1 MGLFSKKVDY
11 DELYRKLSSE
21 KMAPEEARK
30 AEKELKKLAKSGD
43 KRGVIWRPL
52 TSVQIQSV
60 GSVNWATSEFEEA
73 EHKYGICEEYVRV
86 RSLPIVFNLFNESYE
101 KYNDPKGAVF
111 VARAYEHG
119 WGVEKNH
126 GKAVEIIRETE
137 NYPKDGTFFVN
148 SDLIKNA
155 YKEITGNEFPD
166 SESSEQKEKQAISDA
181 AKTQNKQPQSDIN
194 LKRVEYDGGDV
205 YEGEILNGKRHGHGT
220 YTWSDGSFYDG
231 EWKDGKKDGN
241 GKQSHP
247 DGSCYDGG
255 WKDDKMDG
263 FGVLVYS
270 NQSRYEGHWSE
281 GNENGH
287 GMLTFANGNSY
298 DGEWKDG
305 NENGH
310 GIRKY
315 INVGVYDGEWKDGD
329 ENGHGIMKYING
341 DVYDGEWKDGYENGH
356 GTMTYANGDRYD
368 GEWKDG
374 DENGH
379 GMLTFANGNSYDGD
393 WVNGEMNGNGIYT
406 YANGEKYKVTC
417 KEDEIISKE
426 PFETPKTSAAANQSN
441 QNPESEAAPSQPKSE
456 YKRIQYDG
464 GDVGEKSMSI
474 CDELKKQAE
483 QTYAEGIDKSIET
496 AAACFRLCAEG
507 LSRFPDDGGGSYPI
521 QDISLLIA
529 CSAVSGGWNRTG
541 SADRDR
547 MSERLKLYVSN
558 VNELCDDL
566 PLALTVPGFAN
577 IGRNL
582 MSSPQISAFTEHLT
596 RLFQTLDE
604 HEKMAVVTMHY
615 LMLYAVFEQWPQVDV
630 LKDAYE
636 NALVQ
641 PEEAYES
648 PESNTAEDFEWEE
661 FSSVGELHEKILRPE
676 LFRDPLDRYLLNSC
690 MYLEPFVDEFHEE
703 FAGGDYAET
712 KEIIAEI
719 LGVESGE
726 LTESIELRIDFI
738 RGFTEKEYLL
748 AAMYSLVYD
757 ERTDLA
763 PYLANLACYLWTD
776 TGDGDYLDPL
786 LDLFRISGEYDDDD
800 STWLCAILRLQENG
814 NINDPLK
821 PNDDG
826 SFDDQFTDFDDVF
839 GDLLDKGYLPGSDG
853 KMYLSDS
860 DDNGGDETEESDTG
874 DDVLL
879 RYQNGD
885 SYRGAAVGGVREGFG
900 AYFFAGGGFYRGCF
914 HADNYEGY
922 GMLDEG
928 NGRVYKGLWKDDKRC
943 GYGEQTL
950 ESGSKYF
957 GWWKDNVYH
966 GFGRFVFASGSENV
980 GEFKNGKENGIFLI
994 KRDGEWYGY
1003 KWVDGEIIPSL
1014 DGALITYNDGSGYVG
1029 QTVTEHRRGLTVRIR
1044 QGYGEYRF
1052 PGNSRNGSTNIYQ
1065 GQFSQDV
1072 PYGTGIRVDTTGEEP
1087 IILASDDFRGDSIPD
1102 GKCRAVRLTGVDS
1115 YEYALFYEGGYRDG
1129 EAFGSGMLYVAG
1141 DSENDHYR
1149 YRPYGLPIGSIVR
1162 CDHFDGGPTG
1172 AAIVT
1177 DEYGE
1182 MRYGRFVDGFWE
1194 PNK

>member
-1 MGLFSKKVDY
+1 MGLFNKMTFWDALQLLDCDYLSPHLKK
-11 DELYRKLSSE
+11 KII
-21 KMAPEEARK
+21 K
-30 AEKELKKLAKSGD
+30 AESNFTEEEKTACYIMYSLHKGDCGLALSFIN
-43 KRGVIWRPL
+43 R
-52 TSVQIQSV
+52 
-60 GSVNWATSEFEEA
+60 A
-73 EHKYGICEEYVRV
+73 EHGEELIPEIMMALFTHVAVRTF
-86 RSLPIVFNLFNESYE
+86 RAAYE
-101 KYNDPKGAVF
+101 KEPSNPDYIAF
-111 VARAYEHG
+111 FAFAYEIG
-119 WGVEKNH
+119 FYDCEKDH
-126 GKAVEIIRETE
+126 AKAVEFADLLRFTDADGALVKYALKKIFPEETHNGSTADDNVRKNATANTE
-137 NYPKDGTFFVN
+137 PTSTAVPTSAKDASNKSEPQGEFKRIEIDGDLFEGYFLNGKKNGRGKYTWANGNVYDGNWVDGKCTGKGRISWSSGAFFDGEWLDGTMTEGKYSF
-148 SDLIKNA
+148 A
-155 YKEITGNEFPD
+155 
-166 SESSEQKEKQAISDA
+166 
-181 AKTQNKQPQSDIN
+181 
-194 LKRVEYDGGDV
+194 DGSV
-205 YEGEILNGKRHGHGT
+205 YEGSFKNGKYDGYGKRIYKDGEKYEGQWHDDKKHGHGT
-220 YTWSDGSFYDG
+220 CTWANGDTYEGD
-231 EWKDGKKDGN
+231 WKDGKRCGR
-241 GKQSHP
+241 GKLIQYGKAGP
-247 DGSCYDGG
+247 DALNAGEVFIKY
-255 WKDDKMDG
+255 
-263 FGVLVYS
+263 
-270 NQSRYEGHWSE
+270 
-281 GNENGH
+281 
-287 GMLTFANGNSY
+287 SY
-298 DGEWKDG
+298 DGEWLD
-305 NENGH
+305 NREHGH
-310 GIRKY
+310 GICREGKGT
-315 INVGVYDGEWKDGD
+315 VAGMDKVYEGE
-329 ENGHGIMKYING
+329 
-341 DVYDGEWKDGYENGH
+341 
-356 GTMTYANGDRYD
+356 
-368 GEWKDG
+368 
-374 DENGH
+374 
-379 GMLTFANGNSYDGD
+379 
-393 WVNGEMNGNGIYT
+393 WVNGKKCGRFVWHFLHRDGETGKSYIDFYEDGNLIETCIPYDESIKTVEDARRAKALADGKSSSTTPVYT
-406 YANGEKYKVTC
+406 N
-417 KEDEIISKE
+417 SS
-426 PFETPKTSAAANQSN
+426 PAAA
-441 QNPESEAAPSQPKSE
+441 
-456 YKRIQYDG
+456 
-464 GDVGEKSMSI
+464 
-474 CDELKKQAE
+474 
-483 QTYAEGIDKSIET
+483 
-496 AAACFRLCAEG
+496 
-507 LSRFPDDGGGSYPI
+507 
-521 QDISLLIA
+521 QD
-529 CSAVSGGWNRTG
+529 
-541 SADRDR
+541 SAD
-547 MSERLKLYVSN
+547 
-558 VNELCDDL
+558 
-566 PLALTVPGFAN
+566 
-577 IGRNL
+577 
-582 MSSPQISAFTEHLT
+582 
-596 RLFQTLDE
+596 
-604 HEKMAVVTMHY
+604 
-615 LMLYAVFEQWPQVDV
+615 
-630 LKDAYE
+630 
-636 NALVQ
+636 
-641 PEEAYES
+641 
-648 PESNTAEDFEWEE
+648 TAEDFEWEE

-726 LTESIELRIDFI
+726 LTESIEIRIDFI

-786 LDLFRISGEYDDDD
+786 LDLFRLSGEYDDDD

-826 SFDDQFTDFDDVF
+826 SFDDQFADFDDVF
-839 GDLLDKGYLPGSDG
+839 GDLLDYGYLPGSDG

-874 DDVLL
+874 DNVLI

-914 HADNYEGY
+914 HAENFEGY

-928 NGRVYKGLWKDDKRC
+928 NGRVYKGLWKDNKRC
-943 GYGEQTL
+943 GYGEQTF

-957 GWWKDNVYH
+957 GWWKDNDYH

-980 GEFKNGKENGIFLI
+980 GEFKNGNENGIFLI

-1115 YEYALFYEGGYRDG
+1115 YKYALFYEGGYRDG

>member
-1 MGLFSKKVDY
+1 MGLFNKMTFWDALQLLDCDYLSPHLKK
-11 DELYRKLSSE
+11 KII
-21 KMAPEEARK
+21 K
-30 AEKELKKLAKSGD
+30 AESNFTEEEKTACYIMYSLHKGDCGLALSFIN
-43 KRGVIWRPL
+43 R
-52 TSVQIQSV
+52 
-60 GSVNWATSEFEEA
+60 A
-73 EHKYGICEEYVRV
+73 EHGEELIPEIMMALFTHVAVRTF
-86 RSLPIVFNLFNESYE
+86 RAAYE
-101 KYNDPKGAVF
+101 KEPSNPDYIAF
-111 VARAYEHG
+111 FAFAYEIG
-119 WGVEKNH
+119 FYDCEKDH
-126 GKAVEIIRETE
+126 AKAVEFADLLRFTDADGALVKYALKKIFPEETH
-137 NYPKDGTFFVN
+137 NGSTADDNVR
-148 SDLIKNA
+148 KNA
-155 YKEITGNEFPD
+155 TANTEPTSTAVPTSAKDPSNKSEPQGEFKRIEI
-166 SESSEQKEKQAISDA
+166 
-181 AKTQNKQPQSDIN
+181 
-194 LKRVEYDGGDV
+194 DGDLF
-205 YEGEILNGKRHGHGT
+205 EGYFLNGKKNGRGKYIWANGNVYDGNWVDGKCT
-220 YTWSDGSFYDG
+220 GKGRISWSSGASFDG
-231 EWKDGKKDGN
+231 EWKDNQMSEGKYSYADGSVYEGSFKN
-241 GKQSHP
+241 GK
-247 DGSCYDGG
+247 YDGYG
-255 WKDDKMDG
+255 KRI
-263 FGVLVYS
+263 Y
-270 NQSRYEGHWSE
+270 
-281 GNENGH
+281 
-287 GMLTFANGNSY
+287 
-298 DGEWKDG
+298 
-305 NENGH
+305 
-310 GIRKY
+310 
-315 INVGVYDGEWKDGD
+315 KDGD
-329 ENGHGIMKYING
+329 KYEGRWQSGSRNGKGVYTWADG
-341 DVYDGEWKDGYENGH
+341 DVYDGEWKDDKRCGVGRMVMYGKAGPDALNAGEVFIK
-356 GTMTYANGDRYD
+356 YSYD
-368 GEWKDG
+368 GEWLDNR
-374 DENGH
+374 EHGH
-379 GMLTFANGNSYDGD
+379 GICREGKGTVAGMDKVYEGE
-393 WVNGEMNGNGIYT
+393 WVNGKKCGRFVWHFLHRDGETGKSYIDFYEDGNLIETCIPYDESIKTVEDARRAKALADGKSSSTTPVYT
-406 YANGEKYKVTC
+406 N
-417 KEDEIISKE
+417 SS
-426 PFETPKTSAAANQSN
+426 PAAA
-441 QNPESEAAPSQPKSE
+441 
-456 YKRIQYDG
+456 
-464 GDVGEKSMSI
+464 
-474 CDELKKQAE
+474 
-483 QTYAEGIDKSIET
+483 
-496 AAACFRLCAEG
+496 
-507 LSRFPDDGGGSYPI
+507 
-521 QDISLLIA
+521 QD
-529 CSAVSGGWNRTG
+529 
-541 SADRDR
+541 SAD
-547 MSERLKLYVSN
+547 
-558 VNELCDDL
+558 
-566 PLALTVPGFAN
+566 
-577 IGRNL
+577 
-582 MSSPQISAFTEHLT
+582 
-596 RLFQTLDE
+596 
-604 HEKMAVVTMHY
+604 
-615 LMLYAVFEQWPQVDV
+615 
-630 LKDAYE
+630 
-636 NALVQ
+636 
-641 PEEAYES
+641 
-648 PESNTAEDFEWEE
+648 TAEDFEWEE
-661 FSSVGELHEKILRPE
+661 FSSVGELHEKLLRPE

-726 LTESIELRIDFI
+726 LTESIERRLDFI

-826 SFDDQFTDFDDVF
+826 SFDDQFAYFDDVF

-874 DDVLL
+874 DNVLL

-914 HADNYEGY
+914 HADNFEGY

-928 NGRVYKGLWKDDKRC
+928 NGRVYKGLWKDNKRC
-943 GYGEQTL
+943 GYGEQTF

-1115 YEYALFYEGGYRDG
+1115 YKYALFYEGGYRDG

-1177 DEYGE
+1177 DAYGE

>member
-1 MGLFSKKVDY
+1 MGLFNKMTFWDALQLLDCDYLSPHLKK
-11 DELYRKLSSE
+11 KII
-21 KMAPEEARK
+21 K
-30 AEKELKKLAKSGD
+30 AESNFTEEEKTACYIMYSLHKGDCGLALSFIN
-43 KRGVIWRPL
+43 R
-52 TSVQIQSV
+52 
-60 GSVNWATSEFEEA
+60 A
-73 EHKYGICEEYVRV
+73 EHGEELIPEIMMALFTHVAVRTF
-86 RSLPIVFNLFNESYE
+86 RAAYE
-101 KYNDPKGAVF
+101 KEPSNPDYIAF
-111 VARAYEHG
+111 FAFAYEIG
-119 WGVEKNH
+119 FYDCEKDH
-126 GKAVEIIRETE
+126 AKAVEFADLLRFTDADGALVKYALKKIFPEETH
-137 NYPKDGTFFVN
+137 NGSTADDNVR
-148 SDLIKNA
+148 KNA
-155 YKEITGNEFPD
+155 TANTEPTSTAVPTSAKDASNKSEPQGEFKRIEI
-166 SESSEQKEKQAISDA
+166 
-181 AKTQNKQPQSDIN
+181 
-194 LKRVEYDGGDV
+194 DGDLF
-205 YEGEILNGKRHGHGT
+205 EGYFLNGKKNGRGK
-220 YTWSDGSFYDG
+220 YTWANGNVYDGNWVDGKCTGKGRISWSSGASFDG
-231 EWKDGKKDGN
+231 EWKDNQMSEGKYSYADGSVYEGSFKN
-241 GKQSHP
+241 GKR
-247 DGSCYDGG
+247 DGYG
-255 WKDDKMDG
+255 KRI
-263 FGVLVYS
+263 Y
-270 NQSRYEGHWSE
+270 
-281 GNENGH
+281 
-287 GMLTFANGNSY
+287 
-298 DGEWKDG
+298 
-305 NENGH
+305 
-310 GIRKY
+310 
-315 INVGVYDGEWKDGD
+315 KDGD
-329 ENGHGIMKYING
+329 KYEGRWQSGSRNGKGVYTWADG
-341 DVYDGEWKDGYENGH
+341 DVYDGEWKDDKRCGVGRMVMYGKAGPDALNAGEVFIK
-356 GTMTYANGDRYD
+356 YSYD
-368 GEWKDG
+368 GEWLDNR
-374 DENGH
+374 EHGH
-379 GMLTFANGNSYDGD
+379 GICREGKGTVAGMDKVYEGE
-393 WVNGEMNGNGIYT
+393 WVNGKKCGRFVWHFLHRDGETGKSYIDFYEDGNLIETCIPYDESIKTVEDARRAKALADGKSSSTTPVYT
-406 YANGEKYKVTC
+406 N
-417 KEDEIISKE
+417 SS
-426 PFETPKTSAAANQSN
+426 PAAA
-441 QNPESEAAPSQPKSE
+441 
-456 YKRIQYDG
+456 
-464 GDVGEKSMSI
+464 
-474 CDELKKQAE
+474 
-483 QTYAEGIDKSIET
+483 
-496 AAACFRLCAEG
+496 
-507 LSRFPDDGGGSYPI
+507 
-521 QDISLLIA
+521 QD
-529 CSAVSGGWNRTG
+529 
-541 SADRDR
+541 SAD
-547 MSERLKLYVSN
+547 
-558 VNELCDDL
+558 
-566 PLALTVPGFAN
+566 
-577 IGRNL
+577 
-582 MSSPQISAFTEHLT
+582 
-596 RLFQTLDE
+596 
-604 HEKMAVVTMHY
+604 
-615 LMLYAVFEQWPQVDV
+615 
-630 LKDAYE
+630 
-636 NALVQ
+636 
-641 PEEAYES
+641 
-648 PESNTAEDFEWEE
+648 TAEDFEWEE
-661 FSSVGELHEKILRPE
+661 FSSVGELHEKLLRPE

-726 LTESIELRIDFI
+726 LTESIERRLDFI

-826 SFDDQFTDFDDVF
+826 SFDDQFAYFDDVF

-874 DDVLL
+874 DNVLI

-914 HADNYEGY
+914 HAENFEGY

-928 NGRVYKGLWKDDKRC
+928 NGRVYKGLWKDNKRC
-943 GYGEQTL
+943 GYGEQTF

-980 GEFKNGKENGIFLI
+980 GEFKNGNENGIFLI

-1003 KWVDGEIIPSL
+1003 KWVDGEITPSL

-1087 IILASDDFRGDSIPD
+1087 VILASDDFRGDSIPD

-1115 YEYALFYEGGYRDG
+1115 YKYALFYEGGYRDG
-1129 EAFGSGMLYVAG
+1129 EAFGSGMLYVVG

>member
-1 MGLFSKKVDY
+1 MGIFGKKPTY
-11 DELYRKLSSE
+11 EELYEYLTSTEKVKYEDLKKDERKT
-21 KMAPEEARK
+21 KK
-30 AEKELKKLAKSGD
+30 AEKLIDKWWFSGKKEGWLLKPLVELK
-43 KRGVIWRPL
+43 
-52 TSVQIQSV
+52 QSYYSAAC
-60 GSVNWATSEFEEA
+60 GHFNQTERTFLGNSEEFIA
-73 EHKYGICEEYVRV
+73 I
-86 RSLPIVFNLFNESYE
+86 RSLPMVFE
-101 KYNDPKGAVF
+101 KINNQHKMFMKPQLDIASF
-111 VARAYEHG
+111 VARSYEHG
-119 WGVEKNH
+119 WGVQQDHN
-126 GKAVEIIRETE
+126 KALEIIKSL
-137 NYPKDGTFFVN
+137 NF
-148 SDLIKNA
+148 
-155 YKEITGNEFPD
+155 TGEDPNTV
-166 SESSEQKEKQAISDA
+166 SYQDA
-181 AKTQNKQPQSDIN
+181 AAAYQ
-194 LKRVEYDGGDV
+194 
-205 YEGEILNGKRHGHGT
+205 EI
-220 YTWSDGSFYDG
+220 
-231 EWKDGKKDGN
+231 
-241 GKQSHP
+241 
-247 DGSCYDGG
+247 
-255 WKDDKMDG
+255 
-263 FGVLVYS
+263 V
-270 NQSRYEGHWSE
+270 
-281 GNENGH
+281 
-287 GMLTFANGNSY
+287 
-298 DGEWKDG
+298 
-305 NENGH
+305 
-310 GIRKY
+310 GI
-315 INVGVYDGEWKDGD
+315 G
-329 ENGHGIMKYING
+329 
-341 DVYDGEWKDGYENGH
+341 
-356 GTMTYANGDRYD
+356 
-368 GEWKDG
+368 
-374 DENGH
+374 
-379 GMLTFANGNSYDGD
+379 
-393 WVNGEMNGNGIYT
+393 
-406 YANGEKYKVTC
+406 
-417 KEDEIISKE
+417 SKE
-426 PFETPKTSAAANQSN
+426 FYE
-441 QNPESEAAPSQPKSE
+441 
-456 YKRIQYDG
+456 
-464 GDVGEKSMSI
+464 M
-474 CDELKKQAE
+474 LKKQE
-483 QTYAEGIDKSIET
+483 KNRD
-496 AAACFRLCAEG
+496 AAAAYEKK
-507 LSRFPDDGGGSYPI
+507 SSSTTPVYTNSSPAAA
-521 QDISLLIA
+521 QD
-529 CSAVSGGWNRTG
+529 
-541 SADRDR
+541 SADTA
-547 MSERLKLYVSN
+547 
-558 VNELCDDL
+558 DD
-566 PLALTVPGFAN
+566 FA
-577 IGRNL
+577 
-582 MSSPQISAFTEHLT
+582 
-596 RLFQTLDE
+596 
-604 HEKMAVVTMHY
+604 
-615 LMLYAVFEQWPQVDV
+615 
-630 LKDAYE
+630 
-636 NALVQ
+636 
-641 PEEAYES
+641 
-648 PESNTAEDFEWEE
+648 WEE
-661 FSSVGELHEKILRPE
+661 FATVDELHEKILRPE
-676 LFRDPLDRYLLNSC
+676 LFRDPEDRYIRNSC
-690 MYLEPFVDEFHEE
+690 MYLDTFIDEFREE

-726 LTESIELRIDFI
+726 LTECIERRLDFI

-776 TGDGDYLDPL
+776 TRDGDYLDPL
-786 LDLFRISGEYDDDD
+786 LDLFRISGEYDDND

-814 NINDPLK
+814 NIDDPLK

-826 SFDDQFTDFDDVF
+826 SFDDQFAYFDDVF
-839 GDLLDKGYLPGSDG
+839 GDLLEQGYLPGSDG
-853 KMYLSDS
+853 KMFLSDIG
-860 DDNGGDETEESDTG
+860 DDSEEEAEESDTG
-874 DDVLL
+874 DNVLL

-900 AYFFAGGGFYRGCF
+900 AYFFAGGGFYQGCF

-1194 PNK
+1194 PN

>member
-1 MGLFSKKVDY
+1 MGLFNKMTFWDALQLLDCDYLSPHLKK
-11 DELYRKLSSE
+11 KII
-21 KMAPEEARK
+21 K
-30 AEKELKKLAKSGD
+30 AESNFTEEEKTACYIMYSLHKGDCGLALSFIN
-43 KRGVIWRPL
+43 R
-52 TSVQIQSV
+52 
-60 GSVNWATSEFEEA
+60 A
-73 EHKYGICEEYVRV
+73 EHGEELIPEIMMALFTHVAVRTF
-86 RSLPIVFNLFNESYE
+86 RAAYE
-101 KYNDPKGAVF
+101 KEPSNPDYIAF
-111 VARAYEHG
+111 FAFAYEIG
-119 WGVEKNH
+119 FYDCEKDH
-126 GKAVEIIRETE
+126 AKAVEFADLLRFTDTDGVLVKYALKKIFPEETH
-137 NYPKDGTFFVN
+137 NGSTADDN
-148 SDLIKNA
+148 DRKNA
-155 YKEITGNEFPD
+155 TANTDPTSTAVPTSAKDPSDKSAPQAEF
-166 SESSEQKEKQAISDA
+166 
-181 AKTQNKQPQSDIN
+181 
-194 LKRVEYDGGDV
+194 KRVEYDGGDV
-205 YEGEILNGKRHGHGT
+205 YEGEILNGKRHGKGK
-220 YTWSDGSFYDG
+220 YTWSDGSFYEG
-231 EWKDGKKDGN
+231 EWKDDRKDGN

-281 GNENGH
+281 GYENGH

-341 DVYDGEWKDGYENGH
+341 DVYDGEWKDGNENGH

-374 DENGH
+374 HENGH

-426 PFETPKTSAAANQSN
+426 PFETPKTSSTVIRSN
-441 QNPESEAAPSQPKSE
+441 QKAKTE
-456 YKRIQYDG
+456 YKQIRYDG

-661 FSSVGELHEKILRPE
+661 FSSVGELHEKLLRPE

-690 MYLEPFVDEFHEE
+690 MYMEPFVDEFHEE

-763 PYLANLACYLWTD
+763 PYLANLACYLWTY
-776 TGDGDYLDPL
+776 TRDGDYLDPL

-826 SFDDQFTDFDDVF
+826 SFDDQFADFDDVF

-874 DDVLL
+874 DNVLL

-900 AYFFAGGGFYRGCF
+900 AYFFADGGFYRGYF
-914 HADNYEGY
+914 HADSYEGY

-943 GYGEQTL
+943 GYGEQTF

-957 GWWKDNVYH
+957 GWWKDDCFQ
-966 GFGRFVFASGSENV
+966 GFGCMTLSGGEVYV
-980 GEFKNGKENGIFLI
+980 GEYENDKENGIFLYNWGN
-994 KRDGEWYGY
+994 KWSGY
-1003 KWVDGEIIPSL
+1003 KAADGKVIGSSA
-1014 DGALITYNDGSGYVG
+1014 GRWTAYKDGSEYCGPII
-1029 QTVTEHRRGLTVRIR
+1029 ERRRGNTIYRVKE
-1044 QGYGEYRF
+1044 GFGEYRF
-1052 PGNSRNGSTNIYQ
+1052 PDDDSECPSDRYL
-1065 GQFSQDV
+1065 GQFKDDM
-1072 PYGTGIRVDTTGEEP
+1072 PYGTGIRLYTSPETDMP
-1087 IILASDDFRGDSIPD
+1087 IIMASDDFRGDIIPRGHFQSVCGIKDPSGNCDFFLYYVGECKDSVCYGRGVMYVIGTTERSRYTPYGVKGGSIIYCDTFREHPD
-1102 GKCRAVRLTGVDS
+1102 GPATVINR
-1115 YEYALFYEGGYRDG
+1115 YEEEL
-1129 EAFGSGMLYVAG
+1129 
-1141 DSENDHYR
+1141 H
-1149 YRPYGLPIGSIVR
+1149 
-1162 CDHFDGGPTG
+1162 
-1172 AAIVT
+1172 
-1177 DEYGE
+1177 
-1182 MRYGRFVDGFWE
+1182 GRFVDGMFE
-1194 PNK
+1194 QYK

>member
-1 MGLFSKKVDY
+1 MGLFNKMTFWDALQLLDCDYLSPHLKK
-11 DELYRKLSSE
+11 KII
-21 KMAPEEARK
+21 K
-30 AEKELKKLAKSGD
+30 AESNFTEEEKTACYIMYSLHKGDCGLALSFIN
-43 KRGVIWRPL
+43 R
-52 TSVQIQSV
+52 
-60 GSVNWATSEFEEA
+60 A
-73 EHKYGICEEYVRV
+73 EHGEELIPEIMMALFTHVAVRTF
-86 RSLPIVFNLFNESYE
+86 RAAYE
-101 KYNDPKGAVF
+101 KEPSNPDYIAF
-111 VARAYEHG
+111 FAFAYEIG
-119 WGVEKNH
+119 FYDCEKDH
-126 GKAVEIIRETE
+126 AKAVEFADLLRFTDADGALVKYALKKIFPEETH
-137 NYPKDGTFFVN
+137 NGSTADDNVR
-148 SDLIKNA
+148 KNA
-155 YKEITGNEFPD
+155 TANTEPTSTAVPTSAKDASNKSEPQGEFKRIEI
-166 SESSEQKEKQAISDA
+166 
-181 AKTQNKQPQSDIN
+181 
-194 LKRVEYDGGDV
+194 DGDLF
-205 YEGEILNGKRHGHGT
+205 EGYFLNGKKNGRGK
-220 YTWSDGSFYDG
+220 YTWANGNVYDGNWVDGKCTGKGRISWSSGASFDG
-231 EWKDGKKDGN
+231 EWKDNQMSEGKYSYADGSVYEGSFKN
-241 GKQSHP
+241 GKR
-247 DGSCYDGG
+247 DGYG
-255 WKDDKMDG
+255 KRI
-263 FGVLVYS
+263 Y
-270 NQSRYEGHWSE
+270 
-281 GNENGH
+281 
-287 GMLTFANGNSY
+287 
-298 DGEWKDG
+298 
-305 NENGH
+305 
-310 GIRKY
+310 
-315 INVGVYDGEWKDGD
+315 KDGD
-329 ENGHGIMKYING
+329 KYEGRWQSGSRNGKGVYTWADG
-341 DVYDGEWKDGYENGH
+341 DVYDGEWKDDKRCGVGRMVMYGKAGPDALNAGEVFIK
-356 GTMTYANGDRYD
+356 YSYD
-368 GEWKDG
+368 GEWLDNR
-374 DENGH
+374 EHGH
-379 GMLTFANGNSYDGD
+379 GICREGKGTVAGMDKVYEGE
-393 WVNGEMNGNGIYT
+393 WVNGKKCGRFVWHFLHRDGETGKSYIDFYEDGNLIETCIPYDESIKTVEDARRAKALADGKSSSTTPVYT
-406 YANGEKYKVTC
+406 N
-417 KEDEIISKE
+417 SS
-426 PFETPKTSAAANQSN
+426 PAAA
-441 QNPESEAAPSQPKSE
+441 
-456 YKRIQYDG
+456 
-464 GDVGEKSMSI
+464 
-474 CDELKKQAE
+474 
-483 QTYAEGIDKSIET
+483 
-496 AAACFRLCAEG
+496 
-507 LSRFPDDGGGSYPI
+507 
-521 QDISLLIA
+521 QD
-529 CSAVSGGWNRTG
+529 
-541 SADRDR
+541 SAD
-547 MSERLKLYVSN
+547 
-558 VNELCDDL
+558 
-566 PLALTVPGFAN
+566 
-577 IGRNL
+577 
-582 MSSPQISAFTEHLT
+582 
-596 RLFQTLDE
+596 
-604 HEKMAVVTMHY
+604 
-615 LMLYAVFEQWPQVDV
+615 
-630 LKDAYE
+630 
-636 NALVQ
+636 
-641 PEEAYES
+641 
-648 PESNTAEDFEWEE
+648 TAEDFEWEE
-661 FSSVGELHEKILRPE
+661 FSSVGELHEKLLRPE

-726 LTESIELRIDFI
+726 LTESIERRLDFI

-786 LDLFRISGEYDDDD
+786 LDLFRLSGEYDDDD

-826 SFDDQFTDFDDVF
+826 SFDDQFAYFDDVF

-874 DDVLL
+874 DNVLI

-928 NGRVYKGLWKDDKRC
+928 NGRVYKGLWKDHKRC
-943 GYGEQTL
+943 GYGEQTF

-957 GWWKDNVYH
+957 GWWKDNDYH

-980 GEFKNGKENGIFLI
+980 GEFKNGNENGIFLI

-1115 YEYALFYEGGYRDG
+1115 YKYALFYEGGYRDG

>member
-1 MGLFSKKVDY
+1 MKNIYLFSEID
-11 DELYRKLSSE
+11 SS
-21 KMAPEEARK
+21 
-30 AEKELKKLAKSGD
+30 
-43 KRGVIWRPL
+43 
-52 TSVQIQSV
+52 
-60 GSVNWATSEFEEA
+60 
-73 EHKYGICEEYVRV
+73 
-86 RSLPIVFNLFNESYE
+86 
-101 KYNDPKGAVF
+101 
-111 VARAYEHG
+111 
-119 WGVEKNH
+119 
-126 GKAVEIIRETE
+126 IRETL
-137 NYPKDGTFFVN
+137 G
-148 SDLIKNA
+148 KNA
-155 YKEITGNEFPD
+155 CEMIDAEPNSLGFVLTQEACAEFYITREIEKDLRGRITAVLDGLCSDAGVKFGESATVSIFASTVVPMPGILEKINGVGLNESVLSTLPDEAAQKAWALHLQLMKAFACELYVSSQHFTDLENEATGKYGVDEIEKLSVEALRELCAAFKNVYAAQGVCSLSTDPYEQFFMLLKTAFRSWDNPRACWYRRTKGITD
-166 SESSEQKEKQAISDA
+166 SGISIAVQLVDLKTGKYFKNRTTIAAADRNNKEKDPSDKSAPQAEFKRLEIDG
-181 AKTQNKQPQSDIN
+181 DLFEGYFIN
-194 LKRVEYDGGDV
+194 GKKNGRGKYIWANGNVYDGNWVD
-205 YEGEILNGKRHGHGT
+205 GKCTGKGRIS
-220 YTWSDGSFYDG
+220 WSSGASFDG
-231 EWKDGKKDGN
+231 EWKDNQMSEGKYSYADGSVYEGSFKN
-241 GKQSHP
+241 GK
-247 DGSCYDGG
+247 YDGYG
-255 WKDDKMDG
+255 KRI
-263 FGVLVYS
+263 Y
-270 NQSRYEGHWSE
+270 
-281 GNENGH
+281 
-287 GMLTFANGNSY
+287 
-298 DGEWKDG
+298 
-305 NENGH
+305 
-310 GIRKY
+310 
-315 INVGVYDGEWKDGD
+315 KDGD
-329 ENGHGIMKYING
+329 KYEGRWQSGSRNGKGVYTWADG
-341 DVYDGEWKDGYENGH
+341 DVYDGEWKDDKRCGVGRMVMYGKAGPDALNAGEIFIK
-356 GTMTYANGDRYD
+356 YSYD
-368 GEWKDG
+368 GEWLDNR
-374 DENGH
+374 EHGH
-379 GMLTFANGNSYDGD
+379 GICREGKGTVAGMDKVYEGE
-393 WVNGEMNGNGIYT
+393 WVNGKKCGRFVWHFLHRDGETGKSYIDFYEDGRAVETYIPYDESIKTVEDARRARALADGKSSSTTPVYT
-406 YANGEKYKVTC
+406 N
-417 KEDEIISKE
+417 SS
-426 PFETPKTSAAANQSN
+426 PAAA
-441 QNPESEAAPSQPKSE
+441 
-456 YKRIQYDG
+456 
-464 GDVGEKSMSI
+464 
-474 CDELKKQAE
+474 
-483 QTYAEGIDKSIET
+483 
-496 AAACFRLCAEG
+496 
-507 LSRFPDDGGGSYPI
+507 
-521 QDISLLIA
+521 QD
-529 CSAVSGGWNRTG
+529 
-541 SADRDR
+541 SAD
-547 MSERLKLYVSN
+547 
-558 VNELCDDL
+558 
-566 PLALTVPGFAN
+566 
-577 IGRNL
+577 
-582 MSSPQISAFTEHLT
+582 
-596 RLFQTLDE
+596 
-604 HEKMAVVTMHY
+604 
-615 LMLYAVFEQWPQVDV
+615 
-630 LKDAYE
+630 
-636 NALVQ
+636 
-641 PEEAYES
+641 
-648 PESNTAEDFEWEE
+648 TAEDFEWEE
-661 FSSVGELHEKILRPE
+661 FSSVGELHEKLLRPE
-676 LFRDPLDRYLLNSC
+676 LFRDPRDRYLLNSC

-726 LTESIELRIDFI
+726 LTENIELRIDFI

-776 TGDGDYLDPL
+776 TGDSDYFDPL
-786 LDLFRISGEYDDDD
+786 LDLFRLSGEYDDDD

-814 NINDPLK
+814 NIDDPLK

-826 SFDDQFTDFDDVF
+826 SFDDQFADFDDVF

-874 DDVLL
+874 DNVLL

-914 HADNYEGY
+914 HADNFEGY

-928 NGRVYKGLWKDDKRC
+928 NGRVYKGLWKDNKRC
-943 GYGEQTL
+943 GYGEQTF

-1003 KWVDGEIIPSL
+1003 KWIDGEITPSL

-1052 PGNSRNGSTNIYQ
+1052 PGNSRNGSTNIYL

-1087 IILASDDFRGDSIPD
+1087 VILASDDFRGDSIPD

-1115 YEYALFYEGGYRDG
+1115 YKYALFYEGGYRDG

>member
-1 MGLFSKKVDY
+1 MGLFNKMTFWDALQLLDCDYLSPHLKK
-11 DELYRKLSSE
+11 KII
-21 KMAPEEARK
+21 K
-30 AEKELKKLAKSGD
+30 AESNFTEEEKTACYIMYSLHKGDCGLALSFIN
-43 KRGVIWRPL
+43 R
-52 TSVQIQSV
+52 
-60 GSVNWATSEFEEA
+60 A
-73 EHKYGICEEYVRV
+73 EHGEELIPEIMMALFTHVAVRTF
-86 RSLPIVFNLFNESYE
+86 RAAYE
-101 KYNDPKGAVF
+101 KEPSNPDYIAF
-111 VARAYEHG
+111 FAFAYEIG
-119 WGVEKNH
+119 FYDCEKDH
-126 GKAVEIIRETE
+126 AKAVEFADLLRFTDADGALVKYALKKIFPEETH
-137 NYPKDGTFFVN
+137 NGSTADDNVR
-148 SDLIKNA
+148 KNA
-155 YKEITGNEFPD
+155 TANTEPTSTAVPTSAKDASNKSEPQGEFKRIEI
-166 SESSEQKEKQAISDA
+166 
-181 AKTQNKQPQSDIN
+181 
-194 LKRVEYDGGDV
+194 DGDLF
-205 YEGEILNGKRHGHGT
+205 EGYFLNGKKNGRGK
-220 YTWSDGSFYDG
+220 YTWANGNVYDGNWVDGKCTGKGRISWSSGASFDG
-231 EWKDGKKDGN
+231 EWKDNQMSEGKYSYADGSVYEGSFKN
-241 GKQSHP
+241 GKR
-247 DGSCYDGG
+247 DGYG
-255 WKDDKMDG
+255 KRI
-263 FGVLVYS
+263 Y
-270 NQSRYEGHWSE
+270 
-281 GNENGH
+281 
-287 GMLTFANGNSY
+287 
-298 DGEWKDG
+298 
-305 NENGH
+305 
-310 GIRKY
+310 
-315 INVGVYDGEWKDGD
+315 KDGD
-329 ENGHGIMKYING
+329 KYEGRWQSGSRNGKGVYTWADG
-341 DVYDGEWKDGYENGH
+341 DVYDGEWKDDKRCGVGRMVMYGKAGPDALNAGEVFIK
-356 GTMTYANGDRYD
+356 YSYD
-368 GEWKDG
+368 GEWLDNR
-374 DENGH
+374 EHGH
-379 GMLTFANGNSYDGD
+379 GICREGKGTVAGMDKVYEGE
-393 WVNGEMNGNGIYT
+393 WVNGKKCGRFVWHFLHRDGETGKSYIDFYEDGNLIETCIPYDESIKTVEDARRAKALADGKSSSTTPVYT
-406 YANGEKYKVTC
+406 N
-417 KEDEIISKE
+417 SS
-426 PFETPKTSAAANQSN
+426 PAAA
-441 QNPESEAAPSQPKSE
+441 
-456 YKRIQYDG
+456 
-464 GDVGEKSMSI
+464 
-474 CDELKKQAE
+474 
-483 QTYAEGIDKSIET
+483 
-496 AAACFRLCAEG
+496 
-507 LSRFPDDGGGSYPI
+507 
-521 QDISLLIA
+521 QD
-529 CSAVSGGWNRTG
+529 
-541 SADRDR
+541 SAD
-547 MSERLKLYVSN
+547 
-558 VNELCDDL
+558 
-566 PLALTVPGFAN
+566 
-577 IGRNL
+577 
-582 MSSPQISAFTEHLT
+582 
-596 RLFQTLDE
+596 
-604 HEKMAVVTMHY
+604 
-615 LMLYAVFEQWPQVDV
+615 
-630 LKDAYE
+630 
-636 NALVQ
+636 
-641 PEEAYES
+641 
-648 PESNTAEDFEWEE
+648 TAEDFEWEE
-661 FSSVGELHEKILRPE
+661 FSSVGELHEKLLRPE

-726 LTESIELRIDFI
+726 LTESIERRLDFI

-826 SFDDQFTDFDDVF
+826 SFDDQFADFDDVF

-874 DDVLL
+874 DNVLL

-914 HADNYEGY
+914 HADNFEGY

-928 NGRVYKGLWKDDKRC
+928 NGRVYKGLWKDNKRC
-943 GYGEQTL
+943 GYGEQTF

-980 GEFKNGKENGIFLI
+980 GEFKNGNENGIFLI

-1003 KWVDGEIIPSL
+1003 KWVDGEITPSL

-1087 IILASDDFRGDSIPD
+1087 VILASDDFRGDSIPD

-1115 YEYALFYEGGYRDG
+1115 YKYALFYEGGYRDG
-1129 EAFGSGMLYVAG
+1129 EAFGSGMLYVVG

>member
-1 MGLFSKKVDY
+1 MKNIYLFSEID
-11 DELYRKLSSE
+11 SS
-21 KMAPEEARK
+21 
-30 AEKELKKLAKSGD
+30 
-43 KRGVIWRPL
+43 
-52 TSVQIQSV
+52 
-60 GSVNWATSEFEEA
+60 
-73 EHKYGICEEYVRV
+73 
-86 RSLPIVFNLFNESYE
+86 
-101 KYNDPKGAVF
+101 
-111 VARAYEHG
+111 
-119 WGVEKNH
+119 
-126 GKAVEIIRETE
+126 IRETL
-137 NYPKDGTFFVN
+137 G
-148 SDLIKNA
+148 KNA
-155 YKEITGNEFPD
+155 CEMIDAEPNSLGFVLTQEACAEFYITREIEKDLRGRITAVLDGLCSDAGVKFGESATVSIFASTVVPMPGILEKINGVGLNESVLSTLPDEAAQKAWALHLQLMKAFACELYVSSQHFTDLENEATGKYGVDEIEKLSVEALRELCAAFKNVYAAQGVCSLSTDPYEQFFMLLKTAFRSWDNPRACWYRRTKGITD
-166 SESSEQKEKQAISDA
+166 SGLSIAVQLVDLKTGKYFKNRTTIAAADRNNKEKDPSDKSAPQAEFKRLEIDG
-181 AKTQNKQPQSDIN
+181 DLFEGYFIN
-194 LKRVEYDGGDV
+194 GKKNGRGKYIWANGNVYDGNWVD
-205 YEGEILNGKRHGHGT
+205 GKCTGKGRIS
-220 YTWSDGSFYDG
+220 WSSGASFDG
-231 EWKDGKKDGN
+231 EWKDNQMSEGKYSYADGSVYEGSFKN
-241 GKQSHP
+241 GK
-247 DGSCYDGG
+247 YDGYG
-255 WKDDKMDG
+255 KRI
-263 FGVLVYS
+263 Y
-270 NQSRYEGHWSE
+270 
-281 GNENGH
+281 
-287 GMLTFANGNSY
+287 
-298 DGEWKDG
+298 
-305 NENGH
+305 
-310 GIRKY
+310 
-315 INVGVYDGEWKDGD
+315 KDGD
-329 ENGHGIMKYING
+329 KYEGRWQSGSRNGKGVYTWADG
-341 DVYDGEWKDGYENGH
+341 DVYDGEWKDDKRCGVGRMVMYGKAGPDALNAGEIFIK
-356 GTMTYANGDRYD
+356 YSYD
-368 GEWKDG
+368 GEWLDNR
-374 DENGH
+374 EHGH
-379 GMLTFANGNSYDGD
+379 GICREGKGTVAGMDKVYEGE
-393 WVNGEMNGNGIYT
+393 WVNGKKCGRFVWHFLHRD
-406 YANGEKYKVTC
+406 GETGKSYIDFY
-417 KEDEIISKE
+417 EDGR
-426 PFETPKTSAAANQSN
+426 A
-441 QNPESEAAPSQPKSE
+441 
-456 YKRIQYDG
+456 
-464 GDVGEKSMSI
+464 
-474 CDELKKQAE
+474 
-483 QTYAEGIDKSIET
+483 IET
-496 AAACFRLCAEG
+496 CIPYDESIKTVEDGRRAKDSYYGSMPSNMSGGYASGRSGSQSVG
-507 LSRFPDDGGGSYPI
+507 LSDTRDSN
-521 QDISLLIA
+521 S
-529 CSAVSGGWNRTG
+529 
-541 SADRDR
+541 DRASD
-547 MSERLKLYVSN
+547 
-558 VNELCDDL
+558 
-566 PLALTVPGFAN
+566 
-577 IGRNL
+577 
-582 MSSPQISAFTEHLT
+582 
-596 RLFQTLDE
+596 
-604 HEKMAVVTMHY
+604 
-615 LMLYAVFEQWPQVDV
+615 
-630 LKDAYE
+630 
-636 NALVQ
+636 
-641 PEEAYES
+641 
-648 PESNTAEDFEWEE
+648 EWEE
-661 FSSVGELHEKILRPE
+661 FSSISELHEKLLRPE
-676 LFRDPLDRYLLNSC
+676 LFRDPRDRYLLNSC

-726 LTESIELRIDFI
+726 LTENIELRIDFI

-776 TGDGDYLDPL
+776 TGDSDYFDPL
-786 LDLFRISGEYDDDD
+786 LDLFRLSGEYDDDD

-814 NINDPLK
+814 NIDDPLK

-826 SFDDQFTDFDDVF
+826 SFDDQFADFDDVF

-874 DDVLL
+874 DNVLL

-914 HADNYEGY
+914 HAENFEGY

-928 NGRVYKGLWKDDKRC
+928 NGRVYKGLWKDNKRC
-943 GYGEQTL
+943 GYGEQTF

-980 GEFKNGKENGIFLI
+980 GEFKNGNENGIFLI

-1003 KWVDGEIIPSL
+1003 KWADGEITPSL

-1029 QTVTEHRRGLTVRIR
+1029 QTVTKHRRGLTVRIR

-1087 IILASDDFRGDSIPD
+1087 VILASDDFRGDSIPD

-1129 EAFGSGMLYVAG
+1129 GAFGSGMLYVAG

>member
-1 MGLFSKKVDY
+1 MGLFNKMTFWDALQLLDCDYLSPHLKK
-11 DELYRKLSSE
+11 KII
-21 KMAPEEARK
+21 K
-30 AEKELKKLAKSGD
+30 AESNFTEEEKTACYIMYSLHKGDCGLALSFIN
-43 KRGVIWRPL
+43 R
-52 TSVQIQSV
+52 
-60 GSVNWATSEFEEA
+60 A
-73 EHKYGICEEYVRV
+73 EHGEELIPEIMMALFTHVAVRTF
-86 RSLPIVFNLFNESYE
+86 RAAYE
-101 KYNDPKGAVF
+101 KEPSNPDYIAF
-111 VARAYEHG
+111 FAFAYEIG
-119 WGVEKNH
+119 FYDCEKDH
-126 GKAVEIIRETE
+126 AKAVEFADLLRFTDADGALVKYALKKIFPEETH
-137 NYPKDGTFFVN
+137 NGSTADDNVR
-148 SDLIKNA
+148 KNA
-155 YKEITGNEFPD
+155 TANTEPTSTAVPTSAKDPSNKSEPQGEFKRIEI
-166 SESSEQKEKQAISDA
+166 
-181 AKTQNKQPQSDIN
+181 
-194 LKRVEYDGGDV
+194 DGDLF
-205 YEGEILNGKRHGHGT
+205 EGYFLNGKKNGRGKYIWANGNVYDGNWVDGKCT
-220 YTWSDGSFYDG
+220 GKGRISWSSGASFDG
-231 EWKDGKKDGN
+231 EWKDNQMSEGKYSYADGSVYEGSFKN
-241 GKQSHP
+241 GK
-247 DGSCYDGG
+247 YDGYG
-255 WKDDKMDG
+255 KRI
-263 FGVLVYS
+263 Y
-270 NQSRYEGHWSE
+270 
-281 GNENGH
+281 
-287 GMLTFANGNSY
+287 
-298 DGEWKDG
+298 
-305 NENGH
+305 
-310 GIRKY
+310 
-315 INVGVYDGEWKDGD
+315 KDGD
-329 ENGHGIMKYING
+329 KYEGRWQSGSRNGKGVYTWADG
-341 DVYDGEWKDGYENGH
+341 DVYDGEWKDDKRCGVGRMVMYGKAGPDALNAGEVFIK
-356 GTMTYANGDRYD
+356 YSYD
-368 GEWKDG
+368 GEWLG
-374 DENGH
+374 NREHGH
-379 GMLTFANGNSYDGD
+379 GICREGKGTVAGMDKVYEGE
-393 WVNGEMNGNGIYT
+393 WVNGKKCGRFVWHFLHRDGETGKSYIDFYEDGNLIETCIPYDESIKTVEDARRAKALADGKSSSTTPVYT
-406 YANGEKYKVTC
+406 N
-417 KEDEIISKE
+417 SS
-426 PFETPKTSAAANQSN
+426 PAAA
-441 QNPESEAAPSQPKSE
+441 
-456 YKRIQYDG
+456 
-464 GDVGEKSMSI
+464 
-474 CDELKKQAE
+474 
-483 QTYAEGIDKSIET
+483 
-496 AAACFRLCAEG
+496 
-507 LSRFPDDGGGSYPI
+507 
-521 QDISLLIA
+521 QD
-529 CSAVSGGWNRTG
+529 
-541 SADRDR
+541 SAD
-547 MSERLKLYVSN
+547 
-558 VNELCDDL
+558 
-566 PLALTVPGFAN
+566 
-577 IGRNL
+577 
-582 MSSPQISAFTEHLT
+582 
-596 RLFQTLDE
+596 
-604 HEKMAVVTMHY
+604 
-615 LMLYAVFEQWPQVDV
+615 
-630 LKDAYE
+630 
-636 NALVQ
+636 
-641 PEEAYES
+641 
-648 PESNTAEDFEWEE
+648 TAEDFEWEE
-661 FSSVGELHEKILRPE
+661 FSSVGELHEKLLRPE

-786 LDLFRISGEYDDDD
+786 LDLFRLSGEYDDDD

-814 NINDPLK
+814 NIDDPLK

-826 SFDDQFTDFDDVF
+826 SFDNQFADFDDVF
-839 GDLLDKGYLPGSDG
+839 GDLLDYGYLPGSDG

-874 DDVLL
+874 DNVLF

-928 NGRVYKGLWKDDKRC
+928 NGRVYKGLWKDHKRC
-943 GYGEQTL
+943 GYGEQTF

-957 GWWKDNVYH
+957 GWWKDNDYH

-980 GEFKNGKENGIFLI
+980 GEFKNGNENGIFLI

-1115 YEYALFYEGGYRDG
+1115 YKYALFYEGGYRDG

>member
-1 MGLFSKKVDY
+1 MKNIYLFSEID
-11 DELYRKLSSE
+11 SS
-21 KMAPEEARK
+21 
-30 AEKELKKLAKSGD
+30 
-43 KRGVIWRPL
+43 
-52 TSVQIQSV
+52 
-60 GSVNWATSEFEEA
+60 
-73 EHKYGICEEYVRV
+73 
-86 RSLPIVFNLFNESYE
+86 
-101 KYNDPKGAVF
+101 
-111 VARAYEHG
+111 
-119 WGVEKNH
+119 
-126 GKAVEIIRETE
+126 IRETL
-137 NYPKDGTFFVN
+137 G
-148 SDLIKNA
+148 KNA
-155 YKEITGNEFPD
+155 CEMIDTEPNSLGFVLTQEACAEFYITREIEKDLRGRITAVLDGLCSDAGVKFGESATVSIFASTVVPMPGILEKINGVGLNESVLSTLPDEAAQKAWALHLQLMKAFACEMDVSSRHFTDLENEATGKYGVDEIEKLSVEALRELCAAFKNVYAAQGVCSLSTDPYEQFFMLLETAFRSWDNPRACVYRGMKGITD
-166 SESSEQKEKQAISDA
+166 SGLSIAVQLVDLKTGKYFKNRTTIAAADRNNKEKDA
-181 AKTQNKQPQSDIN
+181 SNKSEPQGEF
-194 LKRVEYDGGDV
+194 KRIEIDGDLF
-205 YEGEILNGKRHGHGT
+205 EGYFINGKKNGRGKYIWANGDIFDGNWVDGKRT
-220 YTWSDGSFYDG
+220 GKGRITWSNGDTYEG
-231 EWKDGKKDGN
+231 EWKDGKLCGR
-241 GKQSHP
+241 GKLIQYGKSP
-247 DGSCYDGG
+247 SGETYM
-255 WKDDKMDG
+255 K
-263 FGVLVYS
+263 Y
-270 NQSRYEGHWSE
+270 
-281 GNENGH
+281 
-287 GMLTFANGNSY
+287 SY
-298 DGEWKDG
+298 DGEWLD
-305 NENGH
+305 NREHGH
-310 GIRKY
+310 GICVEGDFGWEKMDK
-315 INVGVYDGEWKDGD
+315 VFEGEWVDGKRQGRFVWYYTNSKGGRYMDFYEDGNLIETCIPYD
-329 ENGHGIMKYING
+329 ESIKTVE
-341 DVYDGEWKDGYENGH
+341 DARRARALADAKSSSTTPVY
-356 GTMTYANGDRYD
+356 T
-368 GEWKDG
+368 
-374 DENGH
+374 
-379 GMLTFANGNSYDGD
+379 NS
-393 WVNGEMNGNGIYT
+393 
-406 YANGEKYKVTC
+406 
-417 KEDEIISKE
+417 S
-426 PFETPKTSAAANQSN
+426 PAAAQ
-441 QNPESEAAPSQPKSE
+441 
-456 YKRIQYDG
+456 
-464 GDVGEKSMSI
+464 
-474 CDELKKQAE
+474 
-483 QTYAEGIDKSIET
+483 
-496 AAACFRLCAEG
+496 
-507 LSRFPDDGGGSYPI
+507 
-521 QDISLLIA
+521 
-529 CSAVSGGWNRTG
+529 G
-541 SADRDR
+541 SAD
-547 MSERLKLYVSN
+547 
-558 VNELCDDL
+558 
-566 PLALTVPGFAN
+566 
-577 IGRNL
+577 
-582 MSSPQISAFTEHLT
+582 
-596 RLFQTLDE
+596 
-604 HEKMAVVTMHY
+604 
-615 LMLYAVFEQWPQVDV
+615 
-630 LKDAYE
+630 
-636 NALVQ
+636 
-641 PEEAYES
+641 
-648 PESNTAEDFEWEE
+648 TAEDFEWEE
-661 FSSVGELHEKILRPE
+661 FSSVGELHEKLLRPE
-676 LFRDPLDRYLLNSC
+676 LFRDPEDRYLLNSC
-690 MYLEPFVDEFHEE
+690 MYLDTFIDEFREE
-703 FAGGDYAET
+703 FTDGDYAET

-726 LTESIELRIDFI
+726 LTECIERRLDFI

-748 AAMYSLVYD
+748 AAMYSLAYD

-800 STWLCAILRLQENG
+800 STWLCAILRLRENG
-814 NINDPLK
+814 NIDDPLK

-826 SFDDQFTDFDDVF
+826 SFDNQFAYFDDVF

-853 KMYLSDS
+853 KMYLSDIG
-860 DDNGGDETEESDTG
+860 DDSEEEAEESDTG
-874 DDVLL
+874 DNVLL

-1129 EAFGSGMLYVAG
+1129 EAFGSGMLYVVG

-1182 MRYGRFVDGFWE
+1182 MRYGRFVNGFWE

>member
-1 MGLFSKKVDY
+1 MGLFNKMTFWDALQLLDCDYLSPHLKK
-11 DELYRKLSSE
+11 KII
-21 KMAPEEARK
+21 K
-30 AEKELKKLAKSGD
+30 AESNFTEEEKTACYIMYSLHKGDCGLALSFIN
-43 KRGVIWRPL
+43 R
-52 TSVQIQSV
+52 
-60 GSVNWATSEFEEA
+60 A
-73 EHKYGICEEYVRV
+73 EHGEELIPEIMMALFTHVAVRTF
-86 RSLPIVFNLFNESYE
+86 RAAYE
-101 KYNDPKGAVF
+101 KEPSNPDYIAF
-111 VARAYEHG
+111 FAFAYEIG
-119 WGVEKNH
+119 FYDCEKDH
-126 GKAVEIIRETE
+126 AKAVEFADLLRFTDADGALVKYALKKIFPEETH
-137 NYPKDGTFFVN
+137 NGSTADDNVR
-148 SDLIKNA
+148 KNA
-155 YKEITGNEFPD
+155 TANTEPTSTAVPTSAKDPSNKSEPQGEFKRIEI
-166 SESSEQKEKQAISDA
+166 
-181 AKTQNKQPQSDIN
+181 
-194 LKRVEYDGGDV
+194 DGDLF
-205 YEGEILNGKRHGHGT
+205 EGYFLNGKKNGRGK
-220 YTWSDGSFYDG
+220 YTWANGNVYDGNWVDGKCTGKGRISWSSGASFDG
-231 EWKDGKKDGN
+231 EWKDNQMSEGKYSYADGSVYEGSFKN
-241 GKQSHP
+241 GKR
-247 DGSCYDGG
+247 DGYG
-255 WKDDKMDG
+255 KRI
-263 FGVLVYS
+263 Y
-270 NQSRYEGHWSE
+270 
-281 GNENGH
+281 
-287 GMLTFANGNSY
+287 
-298 DGEWKDG
+298 
-305 NENGH
+305 
-310 GIRKY
+310 
-315 INVGVYDGEWKDGD
+315 KDGD
-329 ENGHGIMKYING
+329 KYEGRWQSGSRNGKGVYTWADG
-341 DVYDGEWKDGYENGH
+341 DVYDGEWKDDKRCGVGRMVMYGKAGPDALNAGEVFIK
-356 GTMTYANGDRYD
+356 YSYD
-368 GEWKDG
+368 GEWLDNR
-374 DENGH
+374 EHGH
-379 GMLTFANGNSYDGD
+379 GICREGKGTVAGMDKVYEGE
-393 WVNGEMNGNGIYT
+393 WVNGKKCGRFVWHFLHRDGETGKSYIDFYEDGNLIETCIPYDESIKTVEDARRAKALADGKSSSTTPVYT
-406 YANGEKYKVTC
+406 N
-417 KEDEIISKE
+417 SS
-426 PFETPKTSAAANQSN
+426 PAAA
-441 QNPESEAAPSQPKSE
+441 
-456 YKRIQYDG
+456 
-464 GDVGEKSMSI
+464 
-474 CDELKKQAE
+474 
-483 QTYAEGIDKSIET
+483 
-496 AAACFRLCAEG
+496 
-507 LSRFPDDGGGSYPI
+507 
-521 QDISLLIA
+521 QD
-529 CSAVSGGWNRTG
+529 
-541 SADRDR
+541 SAD
-547 MSERLKLYVSN
+547 
-558 VNELCDDL
+558 
-566 PLALTVPGFAN
+566 
-577 IGRNL
+577 
-582 MSSPQISAFTEHLT
+582 
-596 RLFQTLDE
+596 
-604 HEKMAVVTMHY
+604 
-615 LMLYAVFEQWPQVDV
+615 
-630 LKDAYE
+630 
-636 NALVQ
+636 
-641 PEEAYES
+641 
-648 PESNTAEDFEWEE
+648 TAEDFEWEE
-661 FSSVGELHEKILRPE
+661 FSSVGELHEKLLRPE

-726 LTESIELRIDFI
+726 LTESIERRLDFI

-786 LDLFRISGEYDDDD
+786 LDLFRLSGEYDDDD

-826 SFDDQFTDFDDVF
+826 SFDDQFAYFDDVF

-874 DDVLL
+874 DNVLL

-914 HADNYEGY
+914 HAENFEGY

-928 NGRVYKGLWKDDKRC
+928 NGRVYKGLWKDNKRC
-943 GYGEQTL
+943 GYGEQTF

-957 GWWKDNVYH
+957 GWWKDNDYH

-980 GEFKNGKENGIFLI
+980 GEFKNGNENGIFLI

-1003 KWVDGEIIPSL
+1003 KWVDGEITPSL

-1115 YEYALFYEGGYRDG
+1115 YKYALFYEGGYRDG

>member
-1 MGLFSKKVDY
+1 MKNIYLFSEID
-11 DELYRKLSSE
+11 SS
-21 KMAPEEARK
+21 
-30 AEKELKKLAKSGD
+30 
-43 KRGVIWRPL
+43 
-52 TSVQIQSV
+52 
-60 GSVNWATSEFEEA
+60 
-73 EHKYGICEEYVRV
+73 
-86 RSLPIVFNLFNESYE
+86 
-101 KYNDPKGAVF
+101 
-111 VARAYEHG
+111 
-119 WGVEKNH
+119 
-126 GKAVEIIRETE
+126 IRETL
-137 NYPKDGTFFVN
+137 G
-148 SDLIKNA
+148 KNA
-155 YKEITGNEFPD
+155 CEMIDTEPNSLGFVLTQEACAEFYITREIEKDLRGRITAVLDGLCSDAGVKFGESATVSIFASTVVPMPGILEKINGVGLNESVLSTLPDEAAQKAWALHLQLMKAFACEMYVSSRHFTDLENEATEKYGVDEIEKLSVEALRELCAAFKNVYAAQGVCSLSTDPYEQFFMLLKTAFRSWDNPRACVYRGMKGITDSGLSIAVQLVDLKTGKYFKNRTTIAAAD
-166 SESSEQKEKQAISDA
+166 RNNKEKDAFDKSAPQAEF
-181 AKTQNKQPQSDIN
+181 
-194 LKRVEYDGGDV
+194 KRVEYDGGDV
-205 YEGEILNGKRHGHGT
+205 YEGEILNGKRHGRGT
-220 YTWSDGSFYDG
+220 YTWANGDTYEGD
-231 EWKDGKKDGN
+231 WKDGKRCGR
-241 GKQSHP
+241 GKLIQYGKSP
-247 DGSCYDGG
+247 RGETYM
-255 WKDDKMDG
+255 K
-263 FGVLVYS
+263 Y
-270 NQSRYEGHWSE
+270 
-281 GNENGH
+281 
-287 GMLTFANGNSY
+287 SY
-298 DGEWKDG
+298 DGEWLD
-305 NENGH
+305 NREHGH
-310 GIRKY
+310 GICVEGDFGWEKMDK
-315 INVGVYDGEWKDGD
+315 VFEGEWVKGKRQGRFVWYFTNSKGGRYMDFYEDGNLIETCIPYD
-329 ENGHGIMKYING
+329 ESIKTVEDARHARVLADGKSSSTTP
-341 DVYDGEWKDGYENGH
+341 VY
-356 GTMTYANGDRYD
+356 T
-368 GEWKDG
+368 
-374 DENGH
+374 
-379 GMLTFANGNSYDGD
+379 NS
-393 WVNGEMNGNGIYT
+393 
-406 YANGEKYKVTC
+406 
-417 KEDEIISKE
+417 S
-426 PFETPKTSAAANQSN
+426 PAAA
-441 QNPESEAAPSQPKSE
+441 
-456 YKRIQYDG
+456 
-464 GDVGEKSMSI
+464 
-474 CDELKKQAE
+474 
-483 QTYAEGIDKSIET
+483 
-496 AAACFRLCAEG
+496 
-507 LSRFPDDGGGSYPI
+507 
-521 QDISLLIA
+521 QD
-529 CSAVSGGWNRTG
+529 
-541 SADRDR
+541 SAD
-547 MSERLKLYVSN
+547 
-558 VNELCDDL
+558 
-566 PLALTVPGFAN
+566 
-577 IGRNL
+577 
-582 MSSPQISAFTEHLT
+582 
-596 RLFQTLDE
+596 
-604 HEKMAVVTMHY
+604 
-615 LMLYAVFEQWPQVDV
+615 
-630 LKDAYE
+630 
-636 NALVQ
+636 
-641 PEEAYES
+641 
-648 PESNTAEDFEWEE
+648 TAEDFEWEE

-763 PYLANLACYLWTD
+763 PYLANLACYLWTY
-776 TGDGDYLDPL
+776 TRDGDYLDPL

-826 SFDDQFTDFDDVF
+826 SFDDQFAYFDDVF

-874 DDVLL
+874 DNVLL

-928 NGRVYKGLWKDDKRC
+928 NGRVYKGLWKDNKRC
-943 GYGEQTL
+943 GYGEQTF

-980 GEFKNGKENGIFLI
+980 GEFKNGNENGIFLI

-1115 YEYALFYEGGYRDG
+1115 YKYALFYEGGYRDG
-1129 EAFGSGMLYVAG
+1129 EAFGSGMLYVVG

>member
-1 MGLFSKKVDY
+1 MGLFNKMTFWDALQLLDCDYLSPHLKK
-11 DELYRKLSSE
+11 KII
-21 KMAPEEARK
+21 K
-30 AEKELKKLAKSGD
+30 AESNFTEEEKTACYIMYSLHKGDCGLALSFIN
-43 KRGVIWRPL
+43 R
-52 TSVQIQSV
+52 
-60 GSVNWATSEFEEA
+60 A
-73 EHKYGICEEYVRV
+73 EHGEELIPEIMMALFTHVAVRTF
-86 RSLPIVFNLFNESYE
+86 RAAYE
-101 KYNDPKGAVF
+101 KEPSNPDYIAF
-111 VARAYEHG
+111 FAFAYEIG
-119 WGVEKNH
+119 FYDCEKDH
-126 GKAVEIIRETE
+126 AKAVEFADLLRFTDADGALVKYALKKIFPEETH
-137 NYPKDGTFFVN
+137 NGSTADDNVR
-148 SDLIKNA
+148 KNA
-155 YKEITGNEFPD
+155 TANTEPTSTAVPTSAKDASNKSEPQGEFKRIEI
-166 SESSEQKEKQAISDA
+166 
-181 AKTQNKQPQSDIN
+181 
-194 LKRVEYDGGDV
+194 DGDLF
-205 YEGEILNGKRHGHGT
+205 EGYFLNGKKNGRGK
-220 YTWSDGSFYDG
+220 YTWANGNVYDGNWVDGKCTGKGRISWSSGASFDG
-231 EWKDGKKDGN
+231 EWKDNQMSEGKYSYADGSVYEGSFKN
-241 GKQSHP
+241 GKR
-247 DGSCYDGG
+247 DGYG
-255 WKDDKMDG
+255 KRI
-263 FGVLVYS
+263 Y
-270 NQSRYEGHWSE
+270 
-281 GNENGH
+281 
-287 GMLTFANGNSY
+287 
-298 DGEWKDG
+298 
-305 NENGH
+305 
-310 GIRKY
+310 
-315 INVGVYDGEWKDGD
+315 KDGD
-329 ENGHGIMKYING
+329 KYEGRWQSGSRNGKGVYTWADG
-341 DVYDGEWKDGYENGH
+341 DVYDGEWKDDKRCGVGRMVMYGKAGPDALNAGEVFIK
-356 GTMTYANGDRYD
+356 YSYD
-368 GEWKDG
+368 GEWLDNR
-374 DENGH
+374 EHGH
-379 GMLTFANGNSYDGD
+379 GICREGKGTVAGMDKVYEGE
-393 WVNGEMNGNGIYT
+393 WVNGKKCGRFVWHFLHRDGETGKSYIDFYEDGNLIETCIPYDESIKTVEDARRAKALADGKSSSTTPVYT
-406 YANGEKYKVTC
+406 N
-417 KEDEIISKE
+417 SS
-426 PFETPKTSAAANQSN
+426 PAAA
-441 QNPESEAAPSQPKSE
+441 
-456 YKRIQYDG
+456 
-464 GDVGEKSMSI
+464 
-474 CDELKKQAE
+474 
-483 QTYAEGIDKSIET
+483 
-496 AAACFRLCAEG
+496 
-507 LSRFPDDGGGSYPI
+507 
-521 QDISLLIA
+521 QD
-529 CSAVSGGWNRTG
+529 
-541 SADRDR
+541 SAD
-547 MSERLKLYVSN
+547 
-558 VNELCDDL
+558 
-566 PLALTVPGFAN
+566 
-577 IGRNL
+577 
-582 MSSPQISAFTEHLT
+582 
-596 RLFQTLDE
+596 
-604 HEKMAVVTMHY
+604 
-615 LMLYAVFEQWPQVDV
+615 
-630 LKDAYE
+630 
-636 NALVQ
+636 
-641 PEEAYES
+641 
-648 PESNTAEDFEWEE
+648 TAEDFEWEE
-661 FSSVGELHEKILRPE
+661 FSSVSELHEKLLRPE

-776 TGDGDYLDPL
+776 TGDGDYFDPL
-786 LDLFRISGEYDDDD
+786 LDLFRLSGEYDDDD

-826 SFDDQFTDFDDVF
+826 SFDDQFAYFDDVF

-874 DDVLL
+874 DNVLI

-914 HADNYEGY
+914 HAENFEGY

-928 NGRVYKGLWKDDKRC
+928 NGRVYKGLWKDNKRC
-943 GYGEQTL
+943 GYGEQTF

-980 GEFKNGKENGIFLI
+980 GEFKNGNENGIFLI

-1115 YEYALFYEGGYRDG
+1115 YKYALFYEGGYRDG

>member
-1 MGLFSKKVDY
+1 MGLFNKMTFWDALQLLDCEILSEHQKKKIIKAEAHFTDEEKTACTVLMSLHKGVQGVGTAVYLIDRASKDDICGKIMAALFTSLAFRTFSAAHESDPADPDCIAYLALAYEYGFFGCKKDHARALEAVQPLRSSDASGALVRKALKDILSAGGSETLAGGYTESGASAGSASKDKAAGLSEAGSRQSGTISSTAASIALSGMSGAGAVSGAFSDSGKSDSGFSYASDKSASDKSEPQGEFKRIEIDGDLFEGYFLNGKKNGRGKYTWANGDVYDGMWKDGKRDGYGKRIFKDGEKYEGQWHDGKKHGRGTYTWADGTYYEGEFADGNFNGFGKKVY
-11 DELYRKLSSE
+11 SS
-21 KMAPEEARK
+21 
-30 AEKELKKLAKSGD
+30 
-43 KRGVIWRPL
+43 
-52 TSVQIQSV
+52 
-60 GSVNWATSEFEEA
+60 
-73 EHKYGICEEYVRV
+73 
-86 RSLPIVFNLFNESYE
+86 
-101 KYNDPKGAVF
+101 
-111 VARAYEHG
+111 
-119 WGVEKNH
+119 
-126 GKAVEIIRETE
+126 
-137 NYPKDGTFFVN
+137 
-148 SDLIKNA
+148 
-155 YKEITGNEFPD
+155 
-166 SESSEQKEKQAISDA
+166 
-181 AKTQNKQPQSDIN
+181 
-194 LKRVEYDGGDV
+194 GDV
-205 YEGEILNGKRHGHGT
+205 YEGQWKDDKRTGHGT
-220 YTWSDGSFYDG
+220 YTWTNGDTYEG
-231 EWKDGKKDGN
+231 ELKDGKLCGR
-241 GKQSHP
+241 GKLIQYGKAGP
-247 DGSCYDGG
+247 DALNAGEVFIKY
-255 WKDDKMDG
+255 
-263 FGVLVYS
+263 
-270 NQSRYEGHWSE
+270 
-281 GNENGH
+281 
-287 GMLTFANGNSY
+287 SY
-298 DGEWKDG
+298 DGEWLD
-305 NENGH
+305 NREHGH
-310 GIRKY
+310 GICREGKGT
-315 INVGVYDGEWKDGD
+315 VAGMDKVYEGE
-329 ENGHGIMKYING
+329 
-341 DVYDGEWKDGYENGH
+341 
-356 GTMTYANGDRYD
+356 
-368 GEWKDG
+368 
-374 DENGH
+374 
-379 GMLTFANGNSYDGD
+379 
-393 WVNGEMNGNGIYT
+393 WVNGKKCGRFVWHFLHRDGETGKSYIDFYEDGNLIETCIPYDESIKTVEDARRAKALADGKSSSTTPVYT
-406 YANGEKYKVTC
+406 N
-417 KEDEIISKE
+417 SS
-426 PFETPKTSAAANQSN
+426 PAAA
-441 QNPESEAAPSQPKSE
+441 
-456 YKRIQYDG
+456 
-464 GDVGEKSMSI
+464 
-474 CDELKKQAE
+474 
-483 QTYAEGIDKSIET
+483 
-496 AAACFRLCAEG
+496 
-507 LSRFPDDGGGSYPI
+507 
-521 QDISLLIA
+521 QD
-529 CSAVSGGWNRTG
+529 
-541 SADRDR
+541 SAD
-547 MSERLKLYVSN
+547 
-558 VNELCDDL
+558 
-566 PLALTVPGFAN
+566 
-577 IGRNL
+577 
-582 MSSPQISAFTEHLT
+582 
-596 RLFQTLDE
+596 
-604 HEKMAVVTMHY
+604 
-615 LMLYAVFEQWPQVDV
+615 
-630 LKDAYE
+630 
-636 NALVQ
+636 
-641 PEEAYES
+641 
-648 PESNTAEDFEWEE
+648 TAEDFEWEE

-786 LDLFRISGEYDDDD
+786 LDLFRLSGEYDDDD

-826 SFDDQFTDFDDVF
+826 SFDDQFAYFDDVF

-874 DDVLL
+874 DNVLI

-914 HADNYEGY
+914 HAENFEGY

-928 NGRVYKGLWKDDKRC
+928 NGRVYKGLWKDNKRC
-943 GYGEQTL
+943 GYGEQTF

-980 GEFKNGKENGIFLI
+980 GEFKNGNENGIFLI

-1115 YEYALFYEGGYRDG
+1115 YKYALFYEGGYRDG

>member
-1 MGLFSKKVDY
+1 MGLFNKMTFWDALQLLDCDYLSPHLKK
-11 DELYRKLSSE
+11 KII
-21 KMAPEEARK
+21 K
-30 AEKELKKLAKSGD
+30 AESNFTEEEKTACYIMYSLHKGDCGLALSFIN
-43 KRGVIWRPL
+43 R
-52 TSVQIQSV
+52 
-60 GSVNWATSEFEEA
+60 A
-73 EHKYGICEEYVRV
+73 EHGEELIPEIMMALFTHVAVRTF
-86 RSLPIVFNLFNESYE
+86 RAAYE
-101 KYNDPKGAVF
+101 KEPSNPDYIAF
-111 VARAYEHG
+111 FAFAYEIG
-119 WGVEKNH
+119 FYDCEKDH
-126 GKAVEIIRETE
+126 AKAVEFADLLRFTDADGALVKYALKKIFPEETH
-137 NYPKDGTFFVN
+137 NGSTADDNVR
-148 SDLIKNA
+148 KNA
-155 YKEITGNEFPD
+155 TANTEPTSTAVPTSAKDASNKSEPQGEFKRIEI
-166 SESSEQKEKQAISDA
+166 
-181 AKTQNKQPQSDIN
+181 
-194 LKRVEYDGGDV
+194 DGDLF
-205 YEGEILNGKRHGHGT
+205 EGYFLNGKKNGRGK
-220 YTWSDGSFYDG
+220 YTWANGNVYDGNWVDGKCTGKGRISWSSGASFDG
-231 EWKDGKKDGN
+231 EWKDNQMSEGKYSYADGSVYEGSFKN
-241 GKQSHP
+241 GKR
-247 DGSCYDGG
+247 DGYG
-255 WKDDKMDG
+255 KRI
-263 FGVLVYS
+263 Y
-270 NQSRYEGHWSE
+270 
-281 GNENGH
+281 
-287 GMLTFANGNSY
+287 
-298 DGEWKDG
+298 
-305 NENGH
+305 
-310 GIRKY
+310 
-315 INVGVYDGEWKDGD
+315 KDGD
-329 ENGHGIMKYING
+329 KYEGRWQSGSRNGKGVYTWADG
-341 DVYDGEWKDGYENGH
+341 DVYDGEWKDDKRCGVGRMVMYGKAGPDALNAGEVFIK
-356 GTMTYANGDRYD
+356 YSYD
-368 GEWKDG
+368 GEWLDNR
-374 DENGH
+374 EHGH
-379 GMLTFANGNSYDGD
+379 GICREGKGTVAGMDKVYEGE
-393 WVNGEMNGNGIYT
+393 WVNGKKCGRFVWHFLHRDGETGKSYIDFYEDGNLIETCIPYDESIKTVEDARRAKALADGKSSSTTPVYT
-406 YANGEKYKVTC
+406 N
-417 KEDEIISKE
+417 SS
-426 PFETPKTSAAANQSN
+426 PAAA
-441 QNPESEAAPSQPKSE
+441 
-456 YKRIQYDG
+456 
-464 GDVGEKSMSI
+464 
-474 CDELKKQAE
+474 
-483 QTYAEGIDKSIET
+483 
-496 AAACFRLCAEG
+496 
-507 LSRFPDDGGGSYPI
+507 
-521 QDISLLIA
+521 QD
-529 CSAVSGGWNRTG
+529 
-541 SADRDR
+541 SAD
-547 MSERLKLYVSN
+547 
-558 VNELCDDL
+558 
-566 PLALTVPGFAN
+566 
-577 IGRNL
+577 
-582 MSSPQISAFTEHLT
+582 
-596 RLFQTLDE
+596 
-604 HEKMAVVTMHY
+604 
-615 LMLYAVFEQWPQVDV
+615 
-630 LKDAYE
+630 
-636 NALVQ
+636 
-641 PEEAYES
+641 
-648 PESNTAEDFEWEE
+648 TAEDFEWEE
-661 FSSVGELHEKILRPE
+661 FSSVGELHEKLLRPE

-726 LTESIELRIDFI
+726 LTESIERRLDFI

-786 LDLFRISGEYDDDD
+786 LDLFRLSGEYDDDD

-814 NINDPLK
+814 NIDDPLK

-826 SFDDQFTDFDDVF
+826 SFDDQFADFDDVF
-839 GDLLDKGYLPGSDG
+839 GDLLDYGYLPGSDG

-874 DDVLL
+874 DNVLF

-914 HADNYEGY
+914 HAENFEGY

-928 NGRVYKGLWKDDKRC
+928 NGRVYKGLWKDNKRC
-943 GYGEQTL
+943 GYGEQTF

-957 GWWKDNVYH
+957 GWWKDNDYH

-980 GEFKNGKENGIFLI
+980 GEFKNGNENGIFLI

-1115 YEYALFYEGGYRDG
+1115 YKYALFYEGGYRDG

>member
-1 MGLFSKKVDY
+1 MGLFNKMTFWDALQLLDCDYLSPHLKK
-11 DELYRKLSSE
+11 KII
-21 KMAPEEARK
+21 K
-30 AEKELKKLAKSGD
+30 AESNFTEEEKTACYIMYSLHKGDCGLALSFIN
-43 KRGVIWRPL
+43 R
-52 TSVQIQSV
+52 
-60 GSVNWATSEFEEA
+60 A
-73 EHKYGICEEYVRV
+73 EHGEELIPEIMMALFTHVAVRTF
-86 RSLPIVFNLFNESYE
+86 RAAYE
-101 KYNDPKGAVF
+101 KEPSNPDYIAF
-111 VARAYEHG
+111 FAFAYEIG
-119 WGVEKNH
+119 FYDCEKDH
-126 GKAVEIIRETE
+126 AKAVEFADLLRFTDADGALVKYALKKIFPEETH
-137 NYPKDGTFFVN
+137 NGSTADDNVR
-148 SDLIKNA
+148 KNA
-155 YKEITGNEFPD
+155 TANTEPTSTAVPTSAKDASNKSEPQGEFKRIEI
-166 SESSEQKEKQAISDA
+166 
-181 AKTQNKQPQSDIN
+181 
-194 LKRVEYDGGDV
+194 DGDLF
-205 YEGEILNGKRHGHGT
+205 EGYFLNGKKNGRGK
-220 YTWSDGSFYDG
+220 YTWANGNVYDGNWVDGKCTGKGRISWSSGASFDG
-231 EWKDGKKDGN
+231 EWKDNQMSEGKYSYADGSVYEGSFKN
-241 GKQSHP
+241 GKR
-247 DGSCYDGG
+247 DGYG
-255 WKDDKMDG
+255 KRI
-263 FGVLVYS
+263 Y
-270 NQSRYEGHWSE
+270 
-281 GNENGH
+281 
-287 GMLTFANGNSY
+287 
-298 DGEWKDG
+298 
-305 NENGH
+305 
-310 GIRKY
+310 
-315 INVGVYDGEWKDGD
+315 KDGD
-329 ENGHGIMKYING
+329 KYEGRWQNGSRNGKGVYTWADG
-341 DVYDGEWKDGYENGH
+341 DVYDGEWKDDKRCGVGRMVMYGKAGPDALNAGEVFIK
-356 GTMTYANGDRYD
+356 YSYD
-368 GEWKDG
+368 GEWLDNR
-374 DENGH
+374 EHGH
-379 GMLTFANGNSYDGD
+379 GICREGKGTVAGMDKVYEGE
-393 WVNGEMNGNGIYT
+393 WVNGKKCGRFVWHFLHRDGETGKSYIDFYEDGNLIETCIPYDESIKTVEDARRAKALADGKSSSTTPVYT
-406 YANGEKYKVTC
+406 N
-417 KEDEIISKE
+417 SS
-426 PFETPKTSAAANQSN
+426 PAAA
-441 QNPESEAAPSQPKSE
+441 
-456 YKRIQYDG
+456 
-464 GDVGEKSMSI
+464 
-474 CDELKKQAE
+474 
-483 QTYAEGIDKSIET
+483 
-496 AAACFRLCAEG
+496 
-507 LSRFPDDGGGSYPI
+507 
-521 QDISLLIA
+521 QD
-529 CSAVSGGWNRTG
+529 
-541 SADRDR
+541 SAD
-547 MSERLKLYVSN
+547 
-558 VNELCDDL
+558 
-566 PLALTVPGFAN
+566 
-577 IGRNL
+577 
-582 MSSPQISAFTEHLT
+582 
-596 RLFQTLDE
+596 
-604 HEKMAVVTMHY
+604 
-615 LMLYAVFEQWPQVDV
+615 
-630 LKDAYE
+630 
-636 NALVQ
+636 
-641 PEEAYES
+641 
-648 PESNTAEDFEWEE
+648 TAEDFEWEE
-661 FSSVGELHEKILRPE
+661 FSSVGELHEKLLRPE
-676 LFRDPLDRYLLNSC
+676 LFRDPRDRYLLNSC

-786 LDLFRISGEYDDDD
+786 LDLFRLSGEYDDDD

-814 NINDPLK
+814 NIDDPLK

-826 SFDDQFTDFDDVF
+826 SFDDQFADFDDVF
-839 GDLLDKGYLPGSDG
+839 GDLLDYGYLPGSDG

-874 DDVLL
+874 DNVLF

-928 NGRVYKGLWKDDKRC
+928 NGRVYKGLWKDHKRC
-943 GYGEQTL
+943 GYGEQTF

-957 GWWKDNVYH
+957 GWWKDNDYH

-980 GEFKNGKENGIFLI
+980 GEFKNGNENGIFLI

-1087 IILASDDFRGDSIPD
+1087 VILASDDFRGDSVPD

-1115 YEYALFYEGGYRDG
+1115 YKYALFYEGGYRDG
-1129 EAFGSGMLYVAG
+1129 GAFGSGMLYVVG

>member
-1 MGLFSKKVDY
+1 MKNIYLFSEID
-11 DELYRKLSSE
+11 SS
-21 KMAPEEARK
+21 
-30 AEKELKKLAKSGD
+30 
-43 KRGVIWRPL
+43 
-52 TSVQIQSV
+52 
-60 GSVNWATSEFEEA
+60 
-73 EHKYGICEEYVRV
+73 
-86 RSLPIVFNLFNESYE
+86 
-101 KYNDPKGAVF
+101 
-111 VARAYEHG
+111 
-119 WGVEKNH
+119 
-126 GKAVEIIRETE
+126 IRETL
-137 NYPKDGTFFVN
+137 G
-148 SDLIKNA
+148 KNA
-155 YKEITGNEFPD
+155 CEMIDAEPNSLGFVLTQEACAEFYITREIEKDLRGRITAVLDGLCSDAGVKFGESATVSIFASTVVPMPGILEKINGVGLNESVLSTLPDEAAQKAWALHLQLMKAFACEMDVSSRHFTDLENEATGKYGVDEIEKLSVEALRELCAAFKSVYAAQGVCSLSTDPYEQFFMLLKTAFRSWDNPRACMYRGMKGITD
-166 SESSEQKEKQAISDA
+166 SGLSIAVQLVDLKTGKYFKNRTTIAAADRNNKEKDA
-181 AKTQNKQPQSDIN
+181 FDKSAPQGEFKRIEIDGDLFEGYFIN
-194 LKRVEYDGGDV
+194 GKKNGRGKYTWANGDV
-205 YEGEILNGKRHGHGT
+205 FDGNWVDGKRTGKGRI
-220 YTWSDGSFYDG
+220 TWSNGDTYEG
-231 EWKDGKKDGN
+231 EWKDGKLCGR
-241 GKQSHP
+241 GKLIQYGKSP
-247 DGSCYDGG
+247 SGETYM
-255 WKDDKMDG
+255 K
-263 FGVLVYS
+263 Y
-270 NQSRYEGHWSE
+270 
-281 GNENGH
+281 
-287 GMLTFANGNSY
+287 SY
-298 DGEWKDG
+298 DGEWLDSK
-305 NENGH
+305 EHGH
-310 GIRKY
+310 GICVEGDFGWEKMDK
-315 INVGVYDGEWKDGD
+315 VFEGE
-329 ENGHGIMKYING
+329 
-341 DVYDGEWKDGYENGH
+341 
-356 GTMTYANGDRYD
+356 
-368 GEWKDG
+368 
-374 DENGH
+374 
-379 GMLTFANGNSYDGD
+379 
-393 WVNGEMNGNGIYT
+393 WVNGKRQGRFVWYLTNSKGGRYIDFYEDGNLIETCIPYDESIKTVADARRAKALADGKSSSATPAYT
-406 YANGEKYKVTC
+406 N
-417 KEDEIISKE
+417 
-426 PFETPKTSAAANQSN
+426 PPPAAA
-441 QNPESEAAPSQPKSE
+441 
-456 YKRIQYDG
+456 
-464 GDVGEKSMSI
+464 
-474 CDELKKQAE
+474 
-483 QTYAEGIDKSIET
+483 
-496 AAACFRLCAEG
+496 
-507 LSRFPDDGGGSYPI
+507 
-521 QDISLLIA
+521 QD
-529 CSAVSGGWNRTG
+529 
-541 SADRDR
+541 
-547 MSERLKLYVSN
+547 
-558 VNELCDDL
+558 
-566 PLALTVPGFAN
+566 
-577 IGRNL
+577 
-582 MSSPQISAFTEHLT
+582 
-596 RLFQTLDE
+596 
-604 HEKMAVVTMHY
+604 
-615 LMLYAVFEQWPQVDV
+615 
-630 LKDAYE
+630 
-636 NALVQ
+636 
-641 PEEAYES
+641 
-648 PESNTAEDFEWEE
+648 TAEPADDEWEE
-661 FSSVGELHEKILRPE
+661 FATVGKLHEKLLRPE
-676 LFRDPLDRYLLNSC
+676 LFRDPRDRYLLNSC

-703 FAGGDYAET
+703 FTGGDYAET

-726 LTESIELRIDFI
+726 LTENIELRLDFI

-748 AAMYSLVYD
+748 AAMYSLAYD

-776 TGDGDYLDPL
+776 TGDGDYFDPL
-786 LDLFRISGEYDDDD
+786 LDLFRLSGEYDDDD

-814 NINDPLK
+814 NIDEPLE

-826 SFDDQFTDFDDVF
+826 SFDNQFAYFDDVF

-853 KMYLSDS
+853 KMYLSDIG
-860 DDNGGDETEESDTG
+860 DDSEEEAEESDTG

-900 AYFFAGGGFYRGCF
+900 AYFFADGGFYRGCF
-914 HADNYEGY
+914 HAGNYEGY

-994 KRDGEWYGY
+994 KRDGKWYGY

-1087 IILASDDFRGDSIPD
+1087 FILASDDFRGDSIPD

-1129 EAFGSGMLYVAG
+1129 GAFGSGMLYVVG

>member
-1 MGLFSKKVDY
+1 MGLFHKLTFIDALEILDCSSLSEQQKKKVI
-11 DELYRKLSSE
+11 
-21 KMAPEEARK
+21 K
-30 AEKELKKLAKSGD
+30 AESHFTEDEKTACYIMYSLHKGDCGLALSFIN
-43 KRGVIWRPL
+43 R
-52 TSVQIQSV
+52 
-60 GSVNWATSEFEEA
+60 A
-73 EHKYGICEEYVRV
+73 EHGEELIPEIMMALFTHVAVRTF
-86 RSLPIVFNLFNESYE
+86 RAAYE
-101 KYNDPKGAVF
+101 KEPSNPDYIAF
-111 VARAYEHG
+111 FAFAYEIG
-119 WGVEKNH
+119 FYDCEKDH
-126 GKAVEIIRETE
+126 AKAVEFADLLRFTDADGALVKYALKKIFPEETH
-137 NYPKDGTFFVN
+137 NGSTADDNVR
-148 SDLIKNA
+148 KNA
-155 YKEITGNEFPD
+155 TANTEPTSTAVPTSAKDPSNKSEPQGEFKRIEI
-166 SESSEQKEKQAISDA
+166 
-181 AKTQNKQPQSDIN
+181 
-194 LKRVEYDGGDV
+194 DGDLF
-205 YEGEILNGKRHGHGT
+205 EGYFLNGKKNGRGKYIWANGNVYDGNWVDGKCT
-220 YTWSDGSFYDG
+220 GKGRISWSSGASFDG
-231 EWKDGKKDGN
+231 EWKDNQMSEGKYSYADGSVYEGSFKN
-241 GKQSHP
+241 GK
-247 DGSCYDGG
+247 YDGYG
-255 WKDDKMDG
+255 KRI
-263 FGVLVYS
+263 Y
-270 NQSRYEGHWSE
+270 
-281 GNENGH
+281 
-287 GMLTFANGNSY
+287 
-298 DGEWKDG
+298 
-305 NENGH
+305 
-310 GIRKY
+310 
-315 INVGVYDGEWKDGD
+315 KDGD
-329 ENGHGIMKYING
+329 KYEGRWQSGSRNGKGVYTWADG
-341 DVYDGEWKDGYENGH
+341 DVYDGEWKDDKRCGVGRMVMYGKAGPDALNAGEVFIK
-356 GTMTYANGDRYD
+356 YSYD
-368 GEWKDG
+368 GEWLDNR
-374 DENGH
+374 EHGH
-379 GMLTFANGNSYDGD
+379 GICREGKGTVAGIDKVYEGE
-393 WVNGEMNGNGIYT
+393 WVNGKKCGRFVWHFLHRDGETGKSYIDFYEDGKLVETCIPYDESIKTVEDARRARALADGKSSSTTPVYT
-406 YANGEKYKVTC
+406 N
-417 KEDEIISKE
+417 SS
-426 PFETPKTSAAANQSN
+426 PAAA
-441 QNPESEAAPSQPKSE
+441 
-456 YKRIQYDG
+456 
-464 GDVGEKSMSI
+464 
-474 CDELKKQAE
+474 
-483 QTYAEGIDKSIET
+483 
-496 AAACFRLCAEG
+496 
-507 LSRFPDDGGGSYPI
+507 
-521 QDISLLIA
+521 QD
-529 CSAVSGGWNRTG
+529 
-541 SADRDR
+541 SAD
-547 MSERLKLYVSN
+547 
-558 VNELCDDL
+558 
-566 PLALTVPGFAN
+566 
-577 IGRNL
+577 
-582 MSSPQISAFTEHLT
+582 
-596 RLFQTLDE
+596 
-604 HEKMAVVTMHY
+604 
-615 LMLYAVFEQWPQVDV
+615 
-630 LKDAYE
+630 
-636 NALVQ
+636 
-641 PEEAYES
+641 
-648 PESNTAEDFEWEE
+648 TAEDFEWEE

-786 LDLFRISGEYDDDD
+786 LDLFRLSGEYDDDD

-826 SFDDQFTDFDDVF
+826 SFDDQFADFDDVF

-874 DDVLL
+874 DNVLL

-980 GEFKNGKENGIFLI
+980 GEFKNGNENGIFLI

>member
-1 MGLFSKKVDY
+1 MGLFNKMTFWDALQLLDCDYLSPHLKK
-11 DELYRKLSSE
+11 KII
-21 KMAPEEARK
+21 K
-30 AEKELKKLAKSGD
+30 AESNFTEEEKTACYIMYSLHKGDCGLALSFIN
-43 KRGVIWRPL
+43 R
-52 TSVQIQSV
+52 
-60 GSVNWATSEFEEA
+60 A
-73 EHKYGICEEYVRV
+73 EHGEELIPEIMMALFTHVAVRTF
-86 RSLPIVFNLFNESYE
+86 RAAYE
-101 KYNDPKGAVF
+101 KEPSNPDYIAF
-111 VARAYEHG
+111 FAFAYEIG
-119 WGVEKNH
+119 FYDCEKDH
-126 GKAVEIIRETE
+126 AKAVEFADLLRFTDADGALVKYALKKIFPEETH
-137 NYPKDGTFFVN
+137 NGSTADDNVR
-148 SDLIKNA
+148 KNA
-155 YKEITGNEFPD
+155 TANTEPTSTAVPTSAKDPSNKSEPQGEFKRIEI
-166 SESSEQKEKQAISDA
+166 
-181 AKTQNKQPQSDIN
+181 
-194 LKRVEYDGGDV
+194 DGDLF
-205 YEGEILNGKRHGHGT
+205 EGYFLNGKKNGRGK
-220 YTWSDGSFYDG
+220 YTWANGNVYDGNWVDGKCTGKGRISWSSGASFDG
-231 EWKDGKKDGN
+231 EWKDNQMSEGKYSYADGSVYEGSFKN
-241 GKQSHP
+241 GKR
-247 DGSCYDGG
+247 DGYGKRIYTSG
-255 WKDDKMDG
+255 DK
-263 FGVLVYS
+263 
-270 NQSRYEGHWSE
+270 YEGRWQS
-281 GNENGH
+281 GSRNG
-287 GMLTFANGNSY
+287 
-298 DGEWKDG
+298 K
-305 NENGH
+305 
-310 GIRKY
+310 
-315 INVGVYDGEWKDGD
+315 GVYTWAD
-329 ENGHGIMKYING
+329 G
-341 DVYDGEWKDGYENGH
+341 DVYDGEWKDDKRCGVGRMVMYGKAGPDALNAGEVFIK
-356 GTMTYANGDRYD
+356 YSYD
-368 GEWKDG
+368 GEWLDNR
-374 DENGH
+374 EHGH
-379 GMLTFANGNSYDGD
+379 GICREGKGTVAGMDKVYEGE
-393 WVNGEMNGNGIYT
+393 WVNGKKCGRFVWHFLHRDGETGKSYIDFYEDGNLIETCIPYDESIKTVEDARRAKALADGKSSSTTPVYT
-406 YANGEKYKVTC
+406 N
-417 KEDEIISKE
+417 SS
-426 PFETPKTSAAANQSN
+426 PAAA
-441 QNPESEAAPSQPKSE
+441 
-456 YKRIQYDG
+456 
-464 GDVGEKSMSI
+464 
-474 CDELKKQAE
+474 
-483 QTYAEGIDKSIET
+483 
-496 AAACFRLCAEG
+496 
-507 LSRFPDDGGGSYPI
+507 
-521 QDISLLIA
+521 QD
-529 CSAVSGGWNRTG
+529 
-541 SADRDR
+541 SAD
-547 MSERLKLYVSN
+547 
-558 VNELCDDL
+558 
-566 PLALTVPGFAN
+566 
-577 IGRNL
+577 
-582 MSSPQISAFTEHLT
+582 
-596 RLFQTLDE
+596 
-604 HEKMAVVTMHY
+604 
-615 LMLYAVFEQWPQVDV
+615 
-630 LKDAYE
+630 
-636 NALVQ
+636 
-641 PEEAYES
+641 
-648 PESNTAEDFEWEE
+648 TAEDFEWEE
-661 FSSVGELHEKILRPE
+661 FSSVGELHEKLLRPE

-814 NINDPLK
+814 NIDDPLK

-826 SFDDQFTDFDDVF
+826 SFDDQFAYFDDVF

-874 DDVLL
+874 DNVLF

-928 NGRVYKGLWKDDKRC
+928 NGRVYKGLWKDHKRC
-943 GYGEQTL
+943 GYGEQTF

-957 GWWKDNVYH
+957 GWWKDNDYH

-980 GEFKNGKENGIFLI
+980 GEFKNGNENGIFLI

-1003 KWVDGEIIPSL
+1003 KWVGGEIIPSL

-1087 IILASDDFRGDSIPD
+1087 VILASDDFRGDSIPD

-1115 YEYALFYEGGYRDG
+1115 YKYALFYEGGYRDG
-1129 EAFGSGMLYVAG
+1129 GAFGSGMLYVVG

>member
-1 MGLFSKKVDY
+1 MGLFNKMTFWDALQLLDCDYLSPHLKK
-11 DELYRKLSSE
+11 KII
-21 KMAPEEARK
+21 K
-30 AEKELKKLAKSGD
+30 AESNFTEEEKTACYIMYSLHKGDCGLALSFIN
-43 KRGVIWRPL
+43 R
-52 TSVQIQSV
+52 
-60 GSVNWATSEFEEA
+60 A
-73 EHKYGICEEYVRV
+73 EHGEELIPEIMMALFTHVAVRTF
-86 RSLPIVFNLFNESYE
+86 RAAYE
-101 KYNDPKGAVF
+101 KEPSNPDYIAF
-111 VARAYEHG
+111 FAFAYEIG
-119 WGVEKNH
+119 FYDCEKDH
-126 GKAVEIIRETE
+126 AKAVEFADLLRFTDADGALVKYALKKIFPEETH
-137 NYPKDGTFFVN
+137 NGSTADDNVR
-148 SDLIKNA
+148 KNA
-155 YKEITGNEFPD
+155 TANTDPTSTAVPTSAKDPSDKSAPQAEFKRLEIDGDLFEGYFINGKKNGRGKYIWANGN
-166 SESSEQKEKQAISDA
+166 
-181 AKTQNKQPQSDIN
+181 
-194 LKRVEYDGGDV
+194 VYDGNWVD
-205 YEGEILNGKRHGHGT
+205 GKCTGKGRIS
-220 YTWSDGSFYDG
+220 WSSGASFDG
-231 EWKDGKKDGN
+231 EWKDNQMSEGKYSYADGSVYEGSFKN
-241 GKQSHP
+241 GK
-247 DGSCYDGG
+247 YDGYG
-255 WKDDKMDG
+255 KRI
-263 FGVLVYS
+263 Y
-270 NQSRYEGHWSE
+270 
-281 GNENGH
+281 
-287 GMLTFANGNSY
+287 
-298 DGEWKDG
+298 
-305 NENGH
+305 
-310 GIRKY
+310 
-315 INVGVYDGEWKDGD
+315 KDGD
-329 ENGHGIMKYING
+329 KYEGRWQSGSRNGKGVYTWADG
-341 DVYDGEWKDGYENGH
+341 DVYDGEWKDDKRCGVGRMVMYGKAGPDALNAGEVFIK
-356 GTMTYANGDRYD
+356 YSYD
-368 GEWKDG
+368 GEWLDNR
-374 DENGH
+374 EHGH
-379 GMLTFANGNSYDGD
+379 GICREGKGTVAGMDKVYEGE
-393 WVNGEMNGNGIYT
+393 WVNGKKCGRFVWHFLHRDGETGKSYIDFYEDGNLIETCIPYDESIKTVEDARRARALADGKSSSTTPVYT
-406 YANGEKYKVTC
+406 N
-417 KEDEIISKE
+417 SS
-426 PFETPKTSAAANQSN
+426 PAAA
-441 QNPESEAAPSQPKSE
+441 
-456 YKRIQYDG
+456 
-464 GDVGEKSMSI
+464 
-474 CDELKKQAE
+474 
-483 QTYAEGIDKSIET
+483 
-496 AAACFRLCAEG
+496 
-507 LSRFPDDGGGSYPI
+507 
-521 QDISLLIA
+521 QD
-529 CSAVSGGWNRTG
+529 
-541 SADRDR
+541 SAD
-547 MSERLKLYVSN
+547 
-558 VNELCDDL
+558 
-566 PLALTVPGFAN
+566 
-577 IGRNL
+577 
-582 MSSPQISAFTEHLT
+582 
-596 RLFQTLDE
+596 
-604 HEKMAVVTMHY
+604 
-615 LMLYAVFEQWPQVDV
+615 
-630 LKDAYE
+630 
-636 NALVQ
+636 
-641 PEEAYES
+641 
-648 PESNTAEDFEWEE
+648 TAEDFEWEE
-661 FSSVGELHEKILRPE
+661 FSSVGELHEKLLRPE

-726 LTESIELRIDFI
+726 LTESIERRLDFI

-826 SFDDQFTDFDDVF
+826 SFDDQFADFDDVF
-839 GDLLDKGYLPGSDG
+839 GDLLDYGYLPGSDG

-874 DDVLL
+874 DNVLF

-914 HADNYEGY
+914 HADNFEGY

-928 NGRVYKGLWKDDKRC
+928 NGRVYKGLWKDNKRC
-943 GYGEQTL
+943 GYGEQTF

-980 GEFKNGKENGIFLI
+980 GEFKNGNENGIFLI

-1003 KWVDGEIIPSL
+1003 KWVDGEITPSL

-1044 QGYGEYRF
+1044 KGYGEYRF

-1087 IILASDDFRGDSIPD
+1087 VILASDDFRGDSIPD

>member
-1 MGLFSKKVDY
+1 MGLFNKMTFWDALQLLDCDYLSPHLKK
-11 DELYRKLSSE
+11 KII
-21 KMAPEEARK
+21 K
-30 AEKELKKLAKSGD
+30 AESNFTEEEKTACYIMYSLHKGDCGLALSFIN
-43 KRGVIWRPL
+43 R
-52 TSVQIQSV
+52 
-60 GSVNWATSEFEEA
+60 A
-73 EHKYGICEEYVRV
+73 EHGEELIPEIMMALFTHVAVRTF
-86 RSLPIVFNLFNESYE
+86 RAAYE
-101 KYNDPKGAVF
+101 KEPSNPDYIAF
-111 VARAYEHG
+111 FAFAYEIG
-119 WGVEKNH
+119 FYDCEKDH
-126 GKAVEIIRETE
+126 AKAVEFADLLRFTDADGALVKYALKKIFPEETH
-137 NYPKDGTFFVN
+137 NGSTADDNVR
-148 SDLIKNA
+148 KNA
-155 YKEITGNEFPD
+155 TANTEPTSTAVPTSAKDPSNKSEPQGEFKRIEI
-166 SESSEQKEKQAISDA
+166 
-181 AKTQNKQPQSDIN
+181 
-194 LKRVEYDGGDV
+194 DGDLF
-205 YEGEILNGKRHGHGT
+205 EGYFLNGKKNGRGKYIWANGNVYDGNWVDGKCT
-220 YTWSDGSFYDG
+220 GKGRISWSSGASFDG
-231 EWKDGKKDGN
+231 EWKDNQMSEGKYSYADGSVYEGSFKN
-241 GKQSHP
+241 GK
-247 DGSCYDGG
+247 YDGYG
-255 WKDDKMDG
+255 KRI
-263 FGVLVYS
+263 Y
-270 NQSRYEGHWSE
+270 
-281 GNENGH
+281 
-287 GMLTFANGNSY
+287 
-298 DGEWKDG
+298 
-305 NENGH
+305 
-310 GIRKY
+310 
-315 INVGVYDGEWKDGD
+315 KDGD
-329 ENGHGIMKYING
+329 KYEGRWQSGSRNGKGVYTWADG
-341 DVYDGEWKDGYENGH
+341 DVYDGEWKDDKRCGVGRMVMYGKAGPDALNAGEVFIK
-356 GTMTYANGDRYD
+356 YSYD
-368 GEWKDG
+368 GEWLDNR
-374 DENGH
+374 EHGH
-379 GMLTFANGNSYDGD
+379 GICREGKGTVAGMDKVYEGE
-393 WVNGEMNGNGIYT
+393 WVNGKKCGRFVWHFLHRDGETGKSYIDFYEDGNLIETCIPYDESIKTVEDARRAKALADGKSSSTTPVYT
-406 YANGEKYKVTC
+406 N
-417 KEDEIISKE
+417 SS
-426 PFETPKTSAAANQSN
+426 PAAA
-441 QNPESEAAPSQPKSE
+441 
-456 YKRIQYDG
+456 
-464 GDVGEKSMSI
+464 
-474 CDELKKQAE
+474 
-483 QTYAEGIDKSIET
+483 
-496 AAACFRLCAEG
+496 
-507 LSRFPDDGGGSYPI
+507 
-521 QDISLLIA
+521 QD
-529 CSAVSGGWNRTG
+529 
-541 SADRDR
+541 SAD
-547 MSERLKLYVSN
+547 
-558 VNELCDDL
+558 
-566 PLALTVPGFAN
+566 
-577 IGRNL
+577 
-582 MSSPQISAFTEHLT
+582 
-596 RLFQTLDE
+596 
-604 HEKMAVVTMHY
+604 
-615 LMLYAVFEQWPQVDV
+615 
-630 LKDAYE
+630 
-636 NALVQ
+636 
-641 PEEAYES
+641 
-648 PESNTAEDFEWEE
+648 TAEDFEWEE
-661 FSSVGELHEKILRPE
+661 FSSVGELHEKLLRPE

-786 LDLFRISGEYDDDD
+786 LDLFRLSGEYDDDD

-814 NINDPLK
+814 NIDDPLK

-826 SFDDQFTDFDDVF
+826 SFDNQFADFDDVF
-839 GDLLDKGYLPGSDG
+839 GDLLDYGYLPGSDG

-874 DDVLL
+874 DNVLF

-928 NGRVYKGLWKDDKRC
+928 NGRVYKGLWKDHKRC
-943 GYGEQTL
+943 GYGEQTF

-957 GWWKDNVYH
+957 GWWKDNDYH

-980 GEFKNGKENGIFLI
+980 GEFKNGNENGIFLI

-1115 YEYALFYEGGYRDG
+1115 YKYALFYEGGYRDG